1 MVVELFNTG
10 FYFHSAE
17 ETAERT
23 VEGLKGCVRLS
34 GRSCWR
40 CSKRAEEKRI
50 LCLPTSVTLAD
61 VGPMMLLQLTLLAP
75 LHLLWVAGSEGQPCE
90 WYLEGKRNG
99 TITSPNFPSAHK
111 TPLECI
117 WTIRNPKPGRNYIY
131 VYLLQNYLSCQS
143 SALTYLEYQSV
154 SNLTDSYIYSSN
166 FNSRNDCGGSLHVI
180 RSSKAF
186 LQVKL
191 TSMLTR
197 LSSTSSG
204 LFGFNATYTTMPTD
218 NQPMPI
224 CSQSCSEAGFCRS
237 LQDYSGFYCECFEG
251 FSGRHCQYNDI
262 CDYRRRLNPCLNNG
276 TCTVVKYGA
285 QTSVVCACQR
295 GYLGERCETIITCPV
310 LQDPPDGKVSPPPC
324 RDSRS
329 RVGDT
334 CYFTCDNTYVQSG
347 PSFKTCLS
355 DGDWTQEKEFT
366 ACRDVTPPYF
376 GDTCPGDMNLRNE
389 KCENKVLLNFTVP
402 TAVDNSGYVKVD
414 GPETKPPIYLAGG
427 QYTWIYTASDDA
439 KNEARCQIAIG
450 VQVVKCPTIKVPHNV
465 EVTGKSC
472 GSLYGSEVQFVC
484 KEGFKLMGSGIRTC
498 GPNGEWEGGDVQ
510 CIAQLG
516 DGTVRLH
523 KRPGKPRDLHI
534 VEKGPR
540 MVKLSWLPPAASK
553 GARRTKL
560 AYRVQFRSERL
571 RITWTDLFKEL
582 LISGTRITLPLSP
595 WVDYTFRVIAA
606 DRSGD
611 SEPSEPSEL
620 YDTPP
625 APPGQIPERIKVA
638 GLSAT
643 SFRVS
648 WRTLPLV
655 DHNGPDLRYLVSWR
669 LQNETCWKL
678 NLWKTAT
685 VGGSMSSY
693 VVRNVTSG
701 LLYEVTVQAANSK
714 GQGPVSAPRH
724 GQSLPALKRAPVL
737 ITPKREFNASISST
751 VELTC
756 DAVGAVRSRRLWFN
770 EARIVPTKLIQGT
783 GSLLLDKVHFK
794 DEGCYKCYAENDRGS
809 TEGCRCLRV
818 YGSRNITTTQT
829 SITQPLRAPYTP
841 FKLELSDKRATSV
854 ILSWTPW
861 PSDHR
866 PSEHFIVQYETT
878 FEPSKWREMIG
889 FVPGNATKSLLELSP
904 FVNYRF
910 RVIAVN
916 WVGRSDPSDISE
928 SYHTPPSAPEVFPKE
943 IQAQGIYNRDLI
955 VRWEPLG
962 WYERNGPGVQYKIF
976 WRILYCNAELL
987 GDWESS
993 IVQGE
998 EKSSYV
1004 ILNLIRDLPY
1014 QVQLQVLNNQGAGPI
1029 SYPPVLGHAGDQ
1041 GHVLLAGR
1049 PGTRPPCAT
1058 FEATLPPRITSDSDG
1073 SLTPGENVPWMS
1085 SASTFPDLK
1094 YAYPTDPS
1102 ITDVSAR
1109 GVLDQSNN
1117 SVFTPTSLVWVDT
1130 VTHGVGFDIVNFFE
1144 DYSGIVGTR
1153 LLITCIARGPRR
1165 MHFKWFKGEYRIMA
1179 SDWTRISVSPKVIR
1193 NDGDLESVLEINP
1206 TTPLDRGTYR
1216 CAVSDQGVERS
1227 CSLNITVLTKPSVQL
1242 DPVTATVLVSSPV
1255 KLTCTVRSPGGVEP
1269 QVKWFIG
1276 KDRVTDLRAISNLG
1290 NGMYRLTVLGTVE
1303 GTKYTCMA
1311 SNAAGTTIAESIVTV
1326 VRKDAHDVCGQETFQ
1341 NVEWGMTQAGGVYY
1355 QLCPG
1360 GSTGYATRQCLLND
1374 MDFTPYWLEPN
1385 FVQCTTYDFEAL
1397 LSNTRMLTSGI
1408 EVTSVEK
1415 IAETLNSITTPNLYG
1430 GNLRL
1435 ASDIIQEMI
1444 LYKEKTRRKMSKRE
1458 LEDVLWS
1465 ASNVLSLYNKEE
1477 WMNLQEGSSGSSW
1490 ILGNLT
1496 RYSRLV
1502 TFELEEGGKPLST
1515 STDNLVMEVGKVA
1528 VKGLDVIEFPA
1539 TPKARTWV
1547 GTDRIEVPG
1556 KALRNSYEESQVVGV
1571 SSFLYRTIKDL
1582 LPGND
1587 FLLRDSKI
1595 INTRVISLSLFP
1607 PPPGEL
1613 DPPVRVELAHENASF
1628 VDPECVSWDFG
1639 IQLPNRTTKGGWST
1653 EGCAVLLSNDSHT
1666 VCQCKHLTDFAVL
1679 VTPFVP
1685 KMDAPSANE
1694 ISFIVAIGCGI
1705 AMLEIA
1711 SVILVYI
1718 LLWRCIRCDR
1728 SVIVLNLSLSLLN
1741 ANGVFLGGIPQK
1753 WNKTICTA
1761 VAAMLHYFFLAAFC
1775 WMLAEGWHMYSSL
1788 VRTNGKLSK
1797 AKLYIALG
1805 WLLPAAV
1812 VGVSLGITKTNGYG
1826 NDKHC
1831 WITLDS
1837 QLPLALA
1844 APACAVVAANLV
1856 ILLLVVKAM
1865 LNSMAKKVDKD
1876 RTRTALW
1883 SSCVILPLLGA
1894 TVVLAVFAV
1903 NRSAV
1908 LFQYLFAMCNTLLG
1922 LFMLLFYCVGNKQ
1935 VLDIVK
1941 SRMCAA
1947 EETDPPS
1954 DPDVAISAQNP
1965 TAKKVDANGR
1975 PITYTAA
1982 VHVDGPMTVVEKI
1995 DHVTHEE
2002 HEMEMIDVVVTSEQE
2017 RRAQAEA
2024 LLRRQGHSRTLE
2036 RDPRYGPCPKPRQA
2050 AEQRPVS
2057 LEVPIHTMP
2066 RNPRHDGSSPR
2077 MMTTFKPD
2085 DMEQYHTA
2093 STLRVQLDPRPTKP
2107 QPGAIRVLP
2116 GHGPS
2121 VAQGKHLD
2129 YEPVKHSSCEEL
2141 DRTDKYK
2148 ADHVVM
2154 NTNASPSPHIVEG
2167 QTLSRA
2173 AFRSLKRS
2181 LSNPKWKQQGPGQPE
2196 GPSDREATPS
2206 SIEMTEFYKS
2216 YSDI

>member
-1 MVVELFNTG
+1 
-10 FYFHSAE
+10 
-17 ETAERT
+17 
-23 VEGLKGCVRLS
+23 
-34 GRSCWR
+34 
-40 CSKRAEEKRI
+40 
-50 LCLPTSVTLAD
+50 
-61 VGPMMLLQLTLLAP
+61 
-75 LHLLWVAGSEGQPCE
+75 
-90 WYLEGKRNG
+90 
-99 TITSPNFPSAHK
+99 
-111 TPLECI
+111 
-117 WTIRNPKPGRNYIY
+117 
-131 VYLLQNYLSCQS
+131 
-143 SALTYLEYQSV
+143 
-154 SNLTDSYIYSSN
+154 
-166 FNSRNDCGGSLHVI
+166 
-180 RSSKAF
+180 
-186 LQVKL
+186 
-191 TSMLTR
+191 
-197 LSSTSSG
+197 
-204 LFGFNATYTTMPTD
+204 
-218 NQPMPI
+218 
-224 CSQSCSEAGFCRS
+224 
-237 LQDYSGFYCECFEG
+237 
-251 FSGRHCQYNDI
+251 
-262 CDYRRRLNPCLNNG
+262 
-276 TCTVVKYGA
+276 
-285 QTSVVCACQR
+285 
-295 GYLGERCETIITCPV
+295 
-310 LQDPPDGKVSPPPC
+310 
-324 RDSRS
+324 
-329 RVGDT
+329 
-334 CYFTCDNTYVQSG
+334 
-347 PSFKTCLS
+347 
-355 DGDWTQEKEFT
+355 
-366 ACRDVTPPYF
+366 
-376 GDTCPGDMNLRNE
+376 
-389 KCENKVLLNFTVP
+389 
-402 TAVDNSGYVKVD
+402 
-414 GPETKPPIYLAGG
+414 
-427 QYTWIYTASDDA
+427 
-439 KNEARCQIAIG
+439 
-450 VQVVKCPTIKVPHNV
+450 VKCPTIKVPHNV

-510 CIAQLG
+510 CIEFAKTFTSNTTGYPHMSDGDTSVMPGRLFFLRTDLHVEAQLG
-516 DGTVRLH
+516 DGTGRLH

-553 GARRTKL
+553 GAKRTKL

-737 ITPKREFNASISST
+737 ITPRREYNASISST

-756 DAVGAVRSRRLWFN
+756 DAVGAVSVRALATFH
-770 EARIVPTKLIQGT
+770 IQSHG
-783 GSLLLDKVHFK
+783 GLPSLLSPRRSAHMLSVDKTFQGVWNCS
-794 DEGCYKCYAENDRGS
+794 G
-809 TEGCRCLRV
+809 
-818 YGSRNITTTQT
+818 
-829 SITQPLRAPYTP
+829 APYTP

-1094 YAYPTDPS
+1094 Y
-1102 ITDVSAR
+1102 
-1109 GVLDQSNN
+1109 
-1117 SVFTPTSLVWVDT
+1117 
-1130 VTHGVGFDIVNFFE
+1130 GFDIVNFFE

-1515 STDNLVMEVGKVA
+1515 STDNL
-1528 VKGLDVIEFPA
+1528 
-1539 TPKARTWV
+1539 
-1547 GTDRIEVPG
+1547 GTYGMLPSREPG
-1556 KALRNSYEESQVVGV
+1556 VW
-1571 SSFLYRTIKDL
+1571 T
-1582 LPGND
+1582 
-1587 FLLRDSKI
+1587 
-1595 INTRVISLSLFP
+1595 
-1607 PPPGEL
+1607 
-1613 DPPVRVELAHENASF
+1613 
-1628 VDPECVSWDFG
+1628 
-1639 IQLPNRTTKGGWST
+1639 
-1653 EGCAVLLSNDSHT
+1653 
-1666 VCQCKHLTDFAVL
+1666 
-1679 VTPFVP
+1679 
-1685 KMDAPSANE
+1685 
-1694 ISFIVAIGCGI
+1694 
-1705 AMLEIA
+1705 
-1711 SVILVYI
+1711 
-1718 LLWRCIRCDR
+1718 
-1728 SVIVLNLSLSLLN
+1728 
-1741 ANGVFLGGIPQK
+1741 
-1753 WNKTICTA
+1753 
-1761 VAAMLHYFFLAAFC
+1761 
-1775 WMLAEGWHMYSSL
+1775 
-1788 VRTNGKLSK
+1788 
-1797 AKLYIALG
+1797 
-1805 WLLPAAV
+1805 
-1812 VGVSLGITKTNGYG
+1812 
-1826 NDKHC
+1826 
-1831 WITLDS
+1831 
-1837 QLPLALA
+1837 
-1844 APACAVVAANLV
+1844 
-1856 ILLLVVKAM
+1856 
-1865 LNSMAKKVDKD
+1865 
-1876 RTRTALW
+1876 
-1883 SSCVILPLLGA
+1883 
-1894 TVVLAVFAV
+1894 
-1903 NRSAV
+1903 
-1908 LFQYLFAMCNTLLG
+1908 
-1922 LFMLLFYCVGNKQ
+1922 
-1935 VLDIVK
+1935 
-1941 SRMCAA
+1941 
-1947 EETDPPS
+1947 
-1954 DPDVAISAQNP
+1954 
-1965 TAKKVDANGR
+1965 
-1975 PITYTAA
+1975 
-1982 VHVDGPMTVVEKI
+1982 
-1995 DHVTHEE
+1995 
-2002 HEMEMIDVVVTSEQE
+2002 
-2017 RRAQAEA
+2017 
-2024 LLRRQGHSRTLE
+2024 
-2036 RDPRYGPCPKPRQA
+2036 
-2050 AEQRPVS
+2050 
-2057 LEVPIHTMP
+2057 
-2066 RNPRHDGSSPR
+2066 
-2077 MMTTFKPD
+2077 
-2085 DMEQYHTA
+2085 
-2093 STLRVQLDPRPTKP
+2093 
-2107 QPGAIRVLP
+2107 
-2116 GHGPS
+2116 
-2121 VAQGKHLD
+2121 
-2129 YEPVKHSSCEEL
+2129 
-2141 DRTDKYK
+2141 
-2148 ADHVVM
+2148 
-2154 NTNASPSPHIVEG
+2154 
-2167 QTLSRA
+2167 
-2173 AFRSLKRS
+2173 
-2181 LSNPKWKQQGPGQPE
+2181 
-2196 GPSDREATPS
+2196 
-2206 SIEMTEFYKS
+2206 
-2216 YSDI
+2216 

>member
-1 MVVELFNTG
+1 MAASLMCN
-10 FYFHSAE
+10 
-17 ETAERT
+17 
-23 VEGLKGCVRLS
+23 
-34 GRSCWR
+34 
-40 CSKRAEEKRI
+40 
-50 LCLPTSVTLAD
+50 VTL
-61 VGPMMLLQLTLLAP
+61 
-75 LHLLWVAGSEGQPCE
+75 
-90 WYLEGKRNG
+90 
-99 TITSPNFPSAHK
+99 
-111 TPLECI
+111 
-117 WTIRNPKPGRNYIY
+117 
-131 VYLLQNYLSCQS
+131 
-143 SALTYLEYQSV
+143 
-154 SNLTDSYIYSSN
+154 
-166 FNSRNDCGGSLHVI
+166 
-180 RSSKAF
+180 
-186 LQVKL
+186 
-191 TSMLTR
+191 
-197 LSSTSSG
+197 
-204 LFGFNATYTTMPTD
+204 
-218 NQPMPI
+218 
-224 CSQSCSEAGFCRS
+224 
-237 LQDYSGFYCECFEG
+237 
-251 FSGRHCQYNDI
+251 
-262 CDYRRRLNPCLNNG
+262 
-276 TCTVVKYGA
+276 CTV
-285 QTSVVCACQR
+285 
-295 GYLGERCETIITCPV
+295 ITCPV
-310 LQDPPDGKVSPPPC
+310 LQEPPNGKVSPPPC
-324 RDSRS
+324 RESRS
-329 RVGDT
+329 RVGET

-355 DGDWTQEKEFT
+355 DGYWTQEKEST
-366 ACRDVTPPYF
+366 VCRDVTPPYF
-376 GDTCPGDMNLRNE
+376 GDTCPGDMNLKNE
-389 KCENKVLLNFTVP
+389 RCENKVLLNFTVP

-427 QYTWIYTASDDA
+427 QYTWIYTASDA
-439 KNEARCQIAIG
+439 SSNEARCQIAIG
-450 VQVVKCPTIKVPHNV
+450 VQVVKCPTIKVPHNG
-465 EVTGKSC
+465 EVTSKSC

-498 GPNGEWEGGDVQ
+498 GPTGEWEGGDVQ
-510 CIAQLG
+510 CIG
-516 DGTVRLH
+516 
-523 KRPGKPRDLHI
+523 
-534 VEKGPR
+534 
-540 MVKLSWLPPAASK
+540 
-553 GARRTKL
+553 
-560 AYRVQFRSERL
+560 
-571 RITWTDLFKEL
+571 
-582 LISGTRITLPLSP
+582 
-595 WVDYTFRVIAA
+595 
-606 DRSGD
+606 
-611 SEPSEPSEL
+611 
-620 YDTPP
+620 
-625 APPGQIPERIKVA
+625 
-638 GLSAT
+638 
-643 SFRVS
+643 
-648 WRTLPLV
+648 
-655 DHNGPDLRYLVSWR
+655 
-669 LQNETCWKL
+669 
-678 NLWKTAT
+678 
-685 VGGSMSSY
+685 
-693 VVRNVTSG
+693 
-701 LLYEVTVQAANSK
+701 
-714 GQGPVSAPRH
+714 
-724 GQSLPALKRAPVL
+724 
-737 ITPKREFNASISST
+737 
-751 VELTC
+751 
-756 DAVGAVRSRRLWFN
+756 
-770 EARIVPTKLIQGT
+770 
-783 GSLLLDKVHFK
+783 
-794 DEGCYKCYAENDRGS
+794 
-809 TEGCRCLRV
+809 
-818 YGSRNITTTQT
+818 
-829 SITQPLRAPYTP
+829 APYTP
-841 FKLELSDKRATSV
+841 FKLELSDKRAASV

-866 PSEHFIVQYETT
+866 PSEHFIVQYQTT
-878 FEPSKWREMIG
+878 FEPSVWREMIG
-889 FVPGNATKSLLELSP
+889 FVPGNVTKSLLELSP

-916 WVGRSDPSDISE
+916 WVGRSDPSGASE
-928 SYHTPPSAPEVFPKE
+928 SYHTPPSAPEVFPKN

-955 VRWEPLG
+955 VRWDPLG

-976 WRILYCNAELL
+976 WRILYCNDELL

-993 IVQGE
+993 VVQGE

-1014 QVQLQVLNNQGAGPI
+1014 QVQVQVLNNQGAGPI
-1029 SYPPVLGHAGDQ
+1029 SYPPVIGHAGDQ
-1041 GHVLLAGR
+1041 AGR
-1049 PGTRPPCAT
+1049 PGTRAPCAT
-1058 FEATLPPRITSDSDG
+1058 FEATLPPRITSGTDG
-1073 SLTPGENVPWMS
+1073 SLKTGENIPWMS

-1094 YAYPTDPS
+1094 Y
-1102 ITDVSAR
+1102 
-1109 GVLDQSNN
+1109 
-1117 SVFTPTSLVWVDT
+1117 
-1130 VTHGVGFDIVNFFE
+1130 GFDIVNFFE
-1144 DYSGIVGTR
+1144 DYSGIVETR

-1165 MHFKWFKGEYRIMA
+1165 MRFKWFKGEYRIMA

-1216 CAVSDQGVERS
+1216 CAVSDKGVERS

-1255 KLTCTVRSPGGVEP
+1255 KLTCTVRSPGGVDP

-1276 KDRVTDLRAISNLG
+1276 KDRVTDLRAIENLG
-1290 NGMYRLTVLGTVE
+1290 SGMYRLTVLGTVE
-1303 GTKYTCMA
+1303 GKKYTCMA

-1360 GSTGYATRQCLLND
+1360 GSTGYATRQCLINE
-1374 MDFTPYWLEPN
+1374 MDFTPYWMEPN
-1385 FVQCTTYDFEAL
+1385 FVQCTTFDFEAL

-1444 LYKEKTRRKMSKRE
+1444 LYKEKTKRAMSRRE

-1490 ILGNLT
+1490 VLGNLT

-1502 TFELEEGGKPLST
+1502 TFELAEGQRLST

-1607 PPPGEL
+1607 PPPGQL

-1639 IQLPNRTTKGGWST
+1639 IQLPNRTTRGGWST
-1653 EGCAVLLSNDSHT
+1653 EGCAVLLSNESHT

-1685 KMDAPSANE
+1685 KMDSPSANE

-1883 SSCVILPLLGA
+1883 SSCVILPLLAA

-1922 LFMLLFYCVGNKQ
+1922 LFMLLFYCIGNKQ

-1941 SRMCAA
+1941 SRMCAS

-1965 TAKKVDANGR
+1965 SAKKIDANGR

-2066 RNPRHDGSSPR
+2066 RNPRGHDGGSTR

-2093 STLRVQLDPRPTKP
+2093 STLRVQLDPRPPTKP

-2116 GHGPS
+2116 GHGPG

-2154 NTNASPSPHIVEG
+2154 NTNASPSPHIV
-2167 QTLSRA
+2167 RA
-2173 AFRSLKRS
+2173 QAR
-2181 LSNPKWKQQGPGQPE
+2181 
-2196 GPSDREATPS
+2196 
-2206 SIEMTEFYKS
+2206 
-2216 YSDI
+2216 YSDLDFQVIFVVPVFVYNRFIPPQ

>member
-1 MVVELFNTG
+1 
-10 FYFHSAE
+10 
-17 ETAERT
+17 
-23 VEGLKGCVRLS
+23 
-34 GRSCWR
+34 
-40 CSKRAEEKRI
+40 
-50 LCLPTSVTLAD
+50 
-61 VGPMMLLQLTLLAP
+61 MMLLQLTLLAP
-75 LHLLWVAGSEGQPCE
+75 LHLLLVAGSKGQPLPPCGG
-90 WYLEGKRNG
+90 YLEGSRNG

-117 WTIRNPKPGRNYIY
+117 WTIRNPKPGRHYIY

-166 FNSRNDCGGSLHVI
+166 FNSRNDCGGSLHRI

-204 LFGFNATYTTMPTD
+204 LYGFNATYTTIPTD

-295 GYLGERCETIITCPV
+295 GYLGERCEKIITCPL
-310 LQDPPDGKVSPPPC
+310 LQDPPNGKVSPPPC

-329 RVGDT
+329 RVGET

-355 DGDWTQEKEFT
+355 DGYWTQEKEST
-366 ACRDVTPPYF
+366 VCRDVTPPYF
-376 GDTCPGDMNLRNE
+376 GDTCPGDMNLKNKR
-389 KCENKVLLNFTVP
+389 CENKVLLNFTVP

-427 QYTWIYTASDDA
+427 QYTWIYTASDA
-439 KNEARCQIAIG
+439 SNNEARCQIAIG
-450 VQVVKCPTIKVPHNV
+450 VQVVKCPTIKVPHNG
-465 EVTGKSC
+465 EVTSKSC

-484 KEGFKLMGSGIRTC
+484 KEGFKLMGTGIRTC

-510 CIAQLG
+510 CIG
-516 DGTVRLH
+516 
-523 KRPGKPRDLHI
+523 
-534 VEKGPR
+534 
-540 MVKLSWLPPAASK
+540 
-553 GARRTKL
+553 
-560 AYRVQFRSERL
+560 
-571 RITWTDLFKEL
+571 
-582 LISGTRITLPLSP
+582 
-595 WVDYTFRVIAA
+595 
-606 DRSGD
+606 
-611 SEPSEPSEL
+611 
-620 YDTPP
+620 
-625 APPGQIPERIKVA
+625 
-638 GLSAT
+638 
-643 SFRVS
+643 
-648 WRTLPLV
+648 
-655 DHNGPDLRYLVSWR
+655 
-669 LQNETCWKL
+669 
-678 NLWKTAT
+678 
-685 VGGSMSSY
+685 
-693 VVRNVTSG
+693 
-701 LLYEVTVQAANSK
+701 
-714 GQGPVSAPRH
+714 
-724 GQSLPALKRAPVL
+724 
-737 ITPKREFNASISST
+737 
-751 VELTC
+751 
-756 DAVGAVRSRRLWFN
+756 
-770 EARIVPTKLIQGT
+770 
-783 GSLLLDKVHFK
+783 
-794 DEGCYKCYAENDRGS
+794 
-809 TEGCRCLRV
+809 
-818 YGSRNITTTQT
+818 
-829 SITQPLRAPYTP
+829 APYTP

-866 PSEHFIVQYETT
+866 PSEHFIVQYQTT
-878 FEPSKWREMIG
+878 FEPSIWREMIG

-916 WVGRSDPSDISE
+916 WVGRSDPSGASE
-928 SYHTPPSAPEVFPKE
+928 SYHTPPSAPEVFPKN
-943 IQAQGIYNRDLI
+943 IQAQGIYTRDLD
-955 VRWEPLG
+955 VRWDPLG

-976 WRILYCNAELL
+976 WRILYCNDDLL
-987 GDWESS
+987 ADWESS
-993 IVQGE
+993 VVQGE
-998 EKSSYV
+998 EKSSYI

-1014 QVQLQVLNNQGAGPI
+1014 QVQVQVLNNQGAGPI
-1029 SYPPVLGHAGDQ
+1029 SYPPVIGHAGGE

-1049 PGTRPPCAT
+1049 PGTRAPCAT
-1058 FEATLPPRITSDSDG
+1058 FEATLPTRITSDTDG
-1073 SLTPGENVPWMS
+1073 YLKPGDNAPWMA

-1094 YAYPTDPS
+1094 YAYPTDP
-1102 ITDVSAR
+1102 
-1109 GVLDQSNN
+1109 G
-1117 SVFTPTSLVWVDT
+1117 FTEVPNGSQLSPTSVIWTNT
-1130 VTHGVGFDIVNFFE
+1130 VTHGIGFDIVNFFE

-1165 MHFKWFKGEYRIMA
+1165 MRFKWFKGEYKITA

-1206 TTPLDRGTYR
+1206 TSPLDRGTYR
-1216 CAVSDQGVERS
+1216 CAVSDKGVERS
-1227 CSLNITVLTKPSVQL
+1227 CSLNITVLTKPSAQL

-1276 KDRVTDLRAISNLG
+1276 KDRVTDLSAYPNLG

-1311 SNAAGTTIAESIVTV
+1311 SNAAGTTVAESIVTV

-1341 NVEWGMTQAGGVYY
+1341 NVEWGMTLAGGVYY

-1360 GSTGYATRQCLLND
+1360 GSTGYATRQCLLNEL
-1374 MDFTPYWLEPN
+1374 DFTPYWLEPN

-1444 LYKEKTRRKMSKRE
+1444 LYKEKTGREMSRRE

-1490 ILGNLT
+1490 VLGNLT

-1502 TFELEEGGKPLST
+1502 TFQLAEGQRLST

-1556 KALRNSYEESQVVGV
+1556 KALRNLYEESQVVGV

-1587 FLLRDSKI
+1587 FLLSDSKI

-1607 PPPGEL
+1607 PPPGQL

-1639 IQLPNRTTKGGWST
+1639 IQLPNRTTRGGWST

-1718 LLWRCIRCDR
+1718 LLWRKCIRCDR

-1883 SSCVILPLLGA
+1883 SSCVILPLLAA

-1941 SRMCAA
+1941 SRMCAT

-2066 RNPRHDGSSPR
+2066 RNPRGHDGGSPR

-2093 STLRVQLDPRPTKP
+2093 STLRVQLDPRPPTKP

-2154 NTNASPSPHIVEG
+2154 NTNASPSPHIVRAQARYSDLDFQKIMHTRERHMDMLQNIHDSPSASQQTEEG

-2181 LSNPKWKQQGPGQPE
+2181 LSNPKWKQQGQPE

>member
-1 MVVELFNTG
+1 
-10 FYFHSAE
+10 
-17 ETAERT
+17 
-23 VEGLKGCVRLS
+23 
-34 GRSCWR
+34 
-40 CSKRAEEKRI
+40 
-50 LCLPTSVTLAD
+50 
-61 VGPMMLLQLTLLAP
+61 MMLLQLTLLAP
-75 LHLLWVAGSEGQPCE
+75 LHLLWVAGSAGQPLPPCGG
-90 WYLEGKRNG
+90 YLEGSRNG

-117 WTIRNPKPGRNYIY
+117 WTIRNPKPGRHYIY

-166 FNSRNDCGGSLHVI
+166 FNSRNDCGGSLHRI

-295 GYLGERCETIITCPV
+295 GYLGERCEKIITCPV
-310 LQDPPDGKVSPPPC
+310 LQEPPNGKVSPPPC
-324 RDSRS
+324 RESRS
-329 RVGDT
+329 RVGET

-355 DGDWTQEKEFT
+355 DGYWTQEKEST
-366 ACRDVTPPYF
+366 VCRDVTPPYF
-376 GDTCPGDMNLRNE
+376 GDTCPGDMNLKNE
-389 KCENKVLLNFTVP
+389 RCENKVLLNFTVP

-427 QYTWIYTASDDA
+427 QYTWIYTASDA
-439 KNEARCQIAIG
+439 SSNEARCQIAIG
-450 VQVVKCPTIKVPHNV
+450 VQVVKCPTIKVPHNG
-465 EVTGKSC
+465 EVTSKSC

-498 GPNGEWEGGDVQ
+498 GPTGEWEGGDVQ
-510 CIAQLG
+510 CIG
-516 DGTVRLH
+516 
-523 KRPGKPRDLHI
+523 
-534 VEKGPR
+534 
-540 MVKLSWLPPAASK
+540 
-553 GARRTKL
+553 
-560 AYRVQFRSERL
+560 
-571 RITWTDLFKEL
+571 
-582 LISGTRITLPLSP
+582 
-595 WVDYTFRVIAA
+595 
-606 DRSGD
+606 
-611 SEPSEPSEL
+611 
-620 YDTPP
+620 
-625 APPGQIPERIKVA
+625 
-638 GLSAT
+638 
-643 SFRVS
+643 
-648 WRTLPLV
+648 
-655 DHNGPDLRYLVSWR
+655 
-669 LQNETCWKL
+669 
-678 NLWKTAT
+678 
-685 VGGSMSSY
+685 
-693 VVRNVTSG
+693 
-701 LLYEVTVQAANSK
+701 
-714 GQGPVSAPRH
+714 
-724 GQSLPALKRAPVL
+724 
-737 ITPKREFNASISST
+737 
-751 VELTC
+751 
-756 DAVGAVRSRRLWFN
+756 
-770 EARIVPTKLIQGT
+770 
-783 GSLLLDKVHFK
+783 
-794 DEGCYKCYAENDRGS
+794 
-809 TEGCRCLRV
+809 
-818 YGSRNITTTQT
+818 
-829 SITQPLRAPYTP
+829 APYTP
-841 FKLELSDKRATSV
+841 FKLELSDKRAASV

-866 PSEHFIVQYETT
+866 PSEHFIVQYQTT
-878 FEPSKWREMIG
+878 FEPSVWREMIG
-889 FVPGNATKSLLELSP
+889 FVPGNVTKSLLELSP

-916 WVGRSDPSDISE
+916 WVGRSDPSGASE
-928 SYHTPPSAPEVFPKE
+928 SYHTPPSAPEVFPKN

-955 VRWEPLG
+955 VRWDPLG

-976 WRILYCNAELL
+976 WRILYCNDELL

-993 IVQGE
+993 VVQGE

-1014 QVQLQVLNNQGAGPI
+1014 QVQVQVLNNQGAGPI
-1029 SYPPVLGHAGDQ
+1029 SYPPVIGHAGDQ

-1049 PGTRPPCAT
+1049 PGTRAPCAT
-1058 FEATLPPRITSDSDG
+1058 FEATLPPRITSGTDG
-1073 SLTPGENVPWMS
+1073 SLKTGENIPWMS

-1094 YAYPTDPS
+1094 Y
-1102 ITDVSAR
+1102 
-1109 GVLDQSNN
+1109 
-1117 SVFTPTSLVWVDT
+1117 
-1130 VTHGVGFDIVNFFE
+1130 GFDIVNFFE
-1144 DYSGIVGTR
+1144 DYSGIVETR

-1165 MHFKWFKGEYRIMA
+1165 MRFKWFKGEYRIMA

-1216 CAVSDQGVERS
+1216 CAVSDKGVERS

-1255 KLTCTVRSPGGVEP
+1255 KLTCTVRSPGGVDP

-1276 KDRVTDLRAISNLG
+1276 KDRVTDLRAIENLG
-1290 NGMYRLTVLGTVE
+1290 SGMYRLTVLGTVE
-1303 GTKYTCMA
+1303 GKKYTCMA

-1360 GSTGYATRQCLLND
+1360 GSTGYATRQCLINE
-1374 MDFTPYWLEPN
+1374 MDFTPYWMEPN
-1385 FVQCTTYDFEAL
+1385 FVQCTTFDFEAL

-1444 LYKEKTRRKMSKRE
+1444 LYKEKTKRAMSRRE

-1490 ILGNLT
+1490 VLGNLT

-1502 TFELEEGGKPLST
+1502 TFELAEGQRLST

-1607 PPPGEL
+1607 PPPGQL

-1639 IQLPNRTTKGGWST
+1639 IQLPNRTTRGGWST
-1653 EGCAVLLSNDSHT
+1653 EGCAVLLSNESHT

-1685 KMDAPSANE
+1685 KMDSPSANE

-1883 SSCVILPLLGA
+1883 SSCVILPLLAA

-1922 LFMLLFYCVGNKQ
+1922 LFMLLFYCIGNKQ

-1941 SRMCAA
+1941 SRMCAS

-1965 TAKKVDANGR
+1965 SAKKIDANGR

-2066 RNPRHDGSSPR
+2066 RNPRGHDGGSTR

-2093 STLRVQLDPRPTKP
+2093 STLRVQLDPRPPTKP

-2116 GHGPS
+2116 GHGPG

-2154 NTNASPSPHIVEG
+2154 NTNASPSPHIVRAQARYSDLDFQEG

-2181 LSNPKWKQQGPGQPE
+2181 LSNPKWKQQGQPE
-2196 GPSDREATPS
+2196 GPSDHEATPS

>member
-1 MVVELFNTG
+1 
-10 FYFHSAE
+10 
-17 ETAERT
+17 
-23 VEGLKGCVRLS
+23 
-34 GRSCWR
+34 
-40 CSKRAEEKRI
+40 
-50 LCLPTSVTLAD
+50 
-61 VGPMMLLQLTLLAP
+61 MMLLQLTLLAP
-75 LHLLWVAGSEGQPCE
+75 LHLLWVAGSAGQPLPPCGG
-90 WYLEGKRNG
+90 YLEGSRNG

-117 WTIRNPKPGRNYIY
+117 WTIRNPKPGRHYIY

-166 FNSRNDCGGSLHVI
+166 FNSRNDCGGSLHRI

-295 GYLGERCETIITCPV
+295 GYLGERCEKIITCPV
-310 LQDPPDGKVSPPPC
+310 LQEPPNGKVSPPPC
-324 RDSRS
+324 RESRS
-329 RVGDT
+329 RVGET

-355 DGDWTQEKEFT
+355 DGYWTQEKEST
-366 ACRDVTPPYF
+366 VCRDVTPPYF
-376 GDTCPGDMNLRNE
+376 GDTCPGDMNLKNE
-389 KCENKVLLNFTVP
+389 RCENKVLLNFTVP

-427 QYTWIYTASDDA
+427 QYTWIYTASDA
-439 KNEARCQIAIG
+439 SSNEARCQIAIG
-450 VQVVKCPTIKVPHNV
+450 VQVVKCPTIKVPHNG
-465 EVTGKSC
+465 EVTSKSC

-498 GPNGEWEGGDVQ
+498 GPTGEWEGGDVQ
-510 CIAQLG
+510 CIG
-516 DGTVRLH
+516 
-523 KRPGKPRDLHI
+523 
-534 VEKGPR
+534 
-540 MVKLSWLPPAASK
+540 
-553 GARRTKL
+553 
-560 AYRVQFRSERL
+560 
-571 RITWTDLFKEL
+571 
-582 LISGTRITLPLSP
+582 
-595 WVDYTFRVIAA
+595 
-606 DRSGD
+606 
-611 SEPSEPSEL
+611 
-620 YDTPP
+620 
-625 APPGQIPERIKVA
+625 
-638 GLSAT
+638 
-643 SFRVS
+643 
-648 WRTLPLV
+648 
-655 DHNGPDLRYLVSWR
+655 
-669 LQNETCWKL
+669 
-678 NLWKTAT
+678 
-685 VGGSMSSY
+685 
-693 VVRNVTSG
+693 
-701 LLYEVTVQAANSK
+701 
-714 GQGPVSAPRH
+714 
-724 GQSLPALKRAPVL
+724 
-737 ITPKREFNASISST
+737 
-751 VELTC
+751 
-756 DAVGAVRSRRLWFN
+756 
-770 EARIVPTKLIQGT
+770 
-783 GSLLLDKVHFK
+783 
-794 DEGCYKCYAENDRGS
+794 
-809 TEGCRCLRV
+809 
-818 YGSRNITTTQT
+818 
-829 SITQPLRAPYTP
+829 APYTP
-841 FKLELSDKRATSV
+841 FKLELSDKRAASV

-866 PSEHFIVQYETT
+866 PSEHFIVQYQTT
-878 FEPSKWREMIG
+878 FEPSVWREMIG
-889 FVPGNATKSLLELSP
+889 FVPGNVTKSLLELSP

-916 WVGRSDPSDISE
+916 WVGRSDPSGASE
-928 SYHTPPSAPEVFPKE
+928 SYHTPPSAPEVFPKN

-955 VRWEPLG
+955 VRWDPLG

-976 WRILYCNAELL
+976 WRILYCNDELL

-993 IVQGE
+993 VVQGE

-1014 QVQLQVLNNQGAGPI
+1014 QVQVQVLNNQGAGPI
-1029 SYPPVLGHAGDQ
+1029 SYPPVIGHAGDQ
-1041 GHVLLAGR
+1041 AGR
-1049 PGTRPPCAT
+1049 PGTRAPCAT
-1058 FEATLPPRITSDSDG
+1058 FEATLPPRITSGTDG
-1073 SLTPGENVPWMS
+1073 SLKTGENIPWMS

-1094 YAYPTDPS
+1094 YVYPTDAGLTQLP
-1102 ITDVSAR
+1102 DR
-1109 GVLDQSNN
+1109 GVLDQSNDSLLSTT
-1117 SVFTPTSLVWVDT
+1117 SVIWTGA
-1130 VTHGVGFDIVNFFE
+1130 VTYGVGFDIVNFFE
-1144 DYSGIVGTR
+1144 DYSGIVETR

-1165 MHFKWFKGEYRIMA
+1165 MRFKWFKGEYRIMA

-1216 CAVSDQGVERS
+1216 CAVSDKGVERS

-1255 KLTCTVRSPGGVEP
+1255 KLTCTVRSPGGVDP

-1276 KDRVTDLRAISNLG
+1276 KDRVTDLRAIENLG
-1290 NGMYRLTVLGTVE
+1290 SGMYRLTVLGTVE
-1303 GTKYTCMA
+1303 GKKYTCMA

-1360 GSTGYATRQCLLND
+1360 GSTGYATRQCLINE
-1374 MDFTPYWLEPN
+1374 MDFTPYWMEPN
-1385 FVQCTTYDFEAL
+1385 FVQCTTFDFEAL

-1444 LYKEKTRRKMSKRE
+1444 LYKEKTKRAMSRRE

-1490 ILGNLT
+1490 VLGNLT

-1502 TFELEEGGKPLST
+1502 TFELAEGQRLST

-1607 PPPGEL
+1607 PPPGQL

-1639 IQLPNRTTKGGWST
+1639 IQLPNRTTRGGWST
-1653 EGCAVLLSNDSHT
+1653 EGCAVLLSNESHT

-1685 KMDAPSANE
+1685 KMDSPSANE

-1883 SSCVILPLLGA
+1883 SSCVILPLLAA

-1922 LFMLLFYCVGNKQ
+1922 LFMLLFYCIGNKQ

-1941 SRMCAA
+1941 SRMCAS

-1965 TAKKVDANGR
+1965 SAKKIDANGR

-2066 RNPRHDGSSPR
+2066 RNPRGHDGGSTR

-2093 STLRVQLDPRPTKP
+2093 STLRVQLDPRPPTKP

-2116 GHGPS
+2116 GHGPG

-2181 LSNPKWKQQGPGQPE
+2181 LSNPKWKQQGQPE
-2196 GPSDREATPS
+2196 GPSDHEATPS

>member
-1 MVVELFNTG
+1 
-10 FYFHSAE
+10 
-17 ETAERT
+17 
-23 VEGLKGCVRLS
+23 
-34 GRSCWR
+34 
-40 CSKRAEEKRI
+40 
-50 LCLPTSVTLAD
+50 
-61 VGPMMLLQLTLLAP
+61 MMLLQLTLLAP
-75 LHLLWVAGSEGQPCE
+75 LHLLLVAGSKGQPLPPCGG
-90 WYLEGKRNG
+90 YLEGSRNG

-117 WTIRNPKPGRNYIY
+117 WTIRNPKPGRHYIY

-166 FNSRNDCGGSLHVI
+166 FNSRNDCGGSLHRI

-204 LFGFNATYTTMPTD
+204 LYGFNATYTTIPTD

-295 GYLGERCETIITCPV
+295 GYLGERCEKIITCPL
-310 LQDPPDGKVSPPPC
+310 LQDPPNGKVSPPPC

-329 RVGDT
+329 RVGET

-355 DGDWTQEKEFT
+355 DGYWTQEKEST
-366 ACRDVTPPYF
+366 VCRDVTPPYF
-376 GDTCPGDMNLRNE
+376 GDTCPGDMNLKNKR
-389 KCENKVLLNFTVP
+389 CENKVLLNFTVP

-427 QYTWIYTASDDA
+427 QYTWIYTASDA
-439 KNEARCQIAIG
+439 SNNEARCQIAIG
-450 VQVVKCPTIKVPHNV
+450 VQVVKCPTIKVPHNG
-465 EVTGKSC
+465 EVTSKSC

-484 KEGFKLMGSGIRTC
+484 KEGFKLMGTGIRTC

-510 CIAQLG
+510 CIG
-516 DGTVRLH
+516 
-523 KRPGKPRDLHI
+523 
-534 VEKGPR
+534 
-540 MVKLSWLPPAASK
+540 
-553 GARRTKL
+553 
-560 AYRVQFRSERL
+560 
-571 RITWTDLFKEL
+571 
-582 LISGTRITLPLSP
+582 
-595 WVDYTFRVIAA
+595 
-606 DRSGD
+606 
-611 SEPSEPSEL
+611 
-620 YDTPP
+620 
-625 APPGQIPERIKVA
+625 
-638 GLSAT
+638 
-643 SFRVS
+643 
-648 WRTLPLV
+648 
-655 DHNGPDLRYLVSWR
+655 
-669 LQNETCWKL
+669 
-678 NLWKTAT
+678 
-685 VGGSMSSY
+685 
-693 VVRNVTSG
+693 
-701 LLYEVTVQAANSK
+701 
-714 GQGPVSAPRH
+714 
-724 GQSLPALKRAPVL
+724 
-737 ITPKREFNASISST
+737 
-751 VELTC
+751 
-756 DAVGAVRSRRLWFN
+756 
-770 EARIVPTKLIQGT
+770 
-783 GSLLLDKVHFK
+783 
-794 DEGCYKCYAENDRGS
+794 
-809 TEGCRCLRV
+809 
-818 YGSRNITTTQT
+818 
-829 SITQPLRAPYTP
+829 APYTP

-866 PSEHFIVQYETT
+866 PSEHFIVQYQTT
-878 FEPSKWREMIG
+878 FEPSIWREMIG

-916 WVGRSDPSDISE
+916 WVGRSDPSGASE
-928 SYHTPPSAPEVFPKE
+928 SYHTPPSAPEVFPKN
-943 IQAQGIYNRDLI
+943 IQAQGIYTRDLD
-955 VRWEPLG
+955 VRWDPLG

-976 WRILYCNAELL
+976 WRILYCNDDLL
-987 GDWESS
+987 ADWESS
-993 IVQGE
+993 VVQGE
-998 EKSSYV
+998 EKSSYI

-1014 QVQLQVLNNQGAGPI
+1014 QVQVQVLNNQGAGPI
-1029 SYPPVLGHAGDQ
+1029 SYPPVIGHAGGE

-1049 PGTRPPCAT
+1049 PGTRAPCAT
-1058 FEATLPPRITSDSDG
+1058 FEATLPTRITSDTDG
-1073 SLTPGENVPWMS
+1073 YLKPGDNAPWMA

-1094 YAYPTDPS
+1094 YAYPTDP
-1102 ITDVSAR
+1102 
-1109 GVLDQSNN
+1109 G
-1117 SVFTPTSLVWVDT
+1117 FTEVPNGSQLSPTSVIWTNT
-1130 VTHGVGFDIVNFFE
+1130 VTHGIGFDIVNFFE

-1165 MHFKWFKGEYRIMA
+1165 MRFKWFKGEYKITA

-1206 TTPLDRGTYR
+1206 TSPLDRGTYR
-1216 CAVSDQGVERS
+1216 CAVSDKGVERS
-1227 CSLNITVLTKPSVQL
+1227 CSLNITVLTKPSAQL

-1276 KDRVTDLRAISNLG
+1276 KDRVTDLSAYPNLG

-1311 SNAAGTTIAESIVTV
+1311 SNAAGTTVAESIVTV

-1341 NVEWGMTQAGGVYY
+1341 NVEWGMTLAGGVYY

-1360 GSTGYATRQCLLND
+1360 GSTGYATRQCLLNEL
-1374 MDFTPYWLEPN
+1374 DFTPYWLEPN

-1444 LYKEKTRRKMSKRE
+1444 LYKEKTGREMSRRE

-1490 ILGNLT
+1490 VLGNLT

-1502 TFELEEGGKPLST
+1502 TFQLAEGQRLST

-1556 KALRNSYEESQVVGV
+1556 KALRNLYEESQVVGV

-1587 FLLRDSKI
+1587 FLLSDSKI

-1607 PPPGEL
+1607 PPPGQL

-1639 IQLPNRTTKGGWST
+1639 IQLPNRTTRGGWST

-1718 LLWRCIRCDR
+1718 LLWRKCIRCDR

-1883 SSCVILPLLGA
+1883 SSCVILPLLAA

-1941 SRMCAA
+1941 SRMCAT

-2066 RNPRHDGSSPR
+2066 RNPRGHDGGSPR

-2093 STLRVQLDPRPTKP
+2093 STLRVQLDPRPPTKP

-2154 NTNASPSPHIVEG
+2154 NTNASPSPHIV
-2167 QTLSRA
+2167 RA
-2173 AFRSLKRS
+2173 QAR
-2181 LSNPKWKQQGPGQPE
+2181 
-2196 GPSDREATPS
+2196 
-2206 SIEMTEFYKS
+2206 
-2216 YSDI
+2216 YSDLDFQKIMHTRERHMDMLQNIHDSPSASQQTESW

>member
-1 MVVELFNTG
+1 
-10 FYFHSAE
+10 
-17 ETAERT
+17 
-23 VEGLKGCVRLS
+23 
-34 GRSCWR
+34 
-40 CSKRAEEKRI
+40 
-50 LCLPTSVTLAD
+50 
-61 VGPMMLLQLTLLAP
+61 MMLLQLTLLAP

-510 CIAQLG
+510 CIG
-516 DGTVRLH
+516 
-523 KRPGKPRDLHI
+523 
-534 VEKGPR
+534 
-540 MVKLSWLPPAASK
+540 
-553 GARRTKL
+553 
-560 AYRVQFRSERL
+560 
-571 RITWTDLFKEL
+571 
-582 LISGTRITLPLSP
+582 
-595 WVDYTFRVIAA
+595 
-606 DRSGD
+606 
-611 SEPSEPSEL
+611 
-620 YDTPP
+620 
-625 APPGQIPERIKVA
+625 
-638 GLSAT
+638 
-643 SFRVS
+643 
-648 WRTLPLV
+648 
-655 DHNGPDLRYLVSWR
+655 
-669 LQNETCWKL
+669 
-678 NLWKTAT
+678 
-685 VGGSMSSY
+685 
-693 VVRNVTSG
+693 
-701 LLYEVTVQAANSK
+701 
-714 GQGPVSAPRH
+714 
-724 GQSLPALKRAPVL
+724 
-737 ITPKREFNASISST
+737 
-751 VELTC
+751 
-756 DAVGAVRSRRLWFN
+756 
-770 EARIVPTKLIQGT
+770 
-783 GSLLLDKVHFK
+783 
-794 DEGCYKCYAENDRGS
+794 
-809 TEGCRCLRV
+809 
-818 YGSRNITTTQT
+818 
-829 SITQPLRAPYTP
+829 APYTP

-1094 YAYPTDPS
+1094 Y
-1102 ITDVSAR
+1102 
-1109 GVLDQSNN
+1109 
-1117 SVFTPTSLVWVDT
+1117 
-1130 VTHGVGFDIVNFFE
+1130 GFDIVNFFE

-1502 TFELEEGGKPLST
+1502 TFELEEGKPLST
-1515 STDNLVMEVGKVA
+1515 STDNL
-1528 VKGLDVIEFPA
+1528 
-1539 TPKARTWV
+1539 
-1547 GTDRIEVPG
+1547 GTYGMLPSRE
-1556 KALRNSYEESQVVGV
+1556 LGV
-1571 SSFLYRTIKDL
+1571 
-1582 LPGND
+1582 
-1587 FLLRDSKI
+1587 
-1595 INTRVISLSLFP
+1595 
-1607 PPPGEL
+1607 
-1613 DPPVRVELAHENASF
+1613 
-1628 VDPECVSWDFG
+1628 
-1639 IQLPNRTTKGGWST
+1639 
-1653 EGCAVLLSNDSHT
+1653 
-1666 VCQCKHLTDFAVL
+1666 
-1679 VTPFVP
+1679 
-1685 KMDAPSANE
+1685 
-1694 ISFIVAIGCGI
+1694 
-1705 AMLEIA
+1705 
-1711 SVILVYI
+1711 
-1718 LLWRCIRCDR
+1718 
-1728 SVIVLNLSLSLLN
+1728 
-1741 ANGVFLGGIPQK
+1741 
-1753 WNKTICTA
+1753 
-1761 VAAMLHYFFLAAFC
+1761 
-1775 WMLAEGWHMYSSL
+1775 
-1788 VRTNGKLSK
+1788 
-1797 AKLYIALG
+1797 
-1805 WLLPAAV
+1805 
-1812 VGVSLGITKTNGYG
+1812 
-1826 NDKHC
+1826 
-1831 WITLDS
+1831 
-1837 QLPLALA
+1837 
-1844 APACAVVAANLV
+1844 
-1856 ILLLVVKAM
+1856 
-1865 LNSMAKKVDKD
+1865 
-1876 RTRTALW
+1876 
-1883 SSCVILPLLGA
+1883 
-1894 TVVLAVFAV
+1894 
-1903 NRSAV
+1903 
-1908 LFQYLFAMCNTLLG
+1908 
-1922 LFMLLFYCVGNKQ
+1922 
-1935 VLDIVK
+1935 
-1941 SRMCAA
+1941 
-1947 EETDPPS
+1947 
-1954 DPDVAISAQNP
+1954 
-1965 TAKKVDANGR
+1965 
-1975 PITYTAA
+1975 
-1982 VHVDGPMTVVEKI
+1982 
-1995 DHVTHEE
+1995 
-2002 HEMEMIDVVVTSEQE
+2002 
-2017 RRAQAEA
+2017 
-2024 LLRRQGHSRTLE
+2024 
-2036 RDPRYGPCPKPRQA
+2036 
-2050 AEQRPVS
+2050 
-2057 LEVPIHTMP
+2057 
-2066 RNPRHDGSSPR
+2066 
-2077 MMTTFKPD
+2077 
-2085 DMEQYHTA
+2085 
-2093 STLRVQLDPRPTKP
+2093 
-2107 QPGAIRVLP
+2107 
-2116 GHGPS
+2116 
-2121 VAQGKHLD
+2121 
-2129 YEPVKHSSCEEL
+2129 
-2141 DRTDKYK
+2141 
-2148 ADHVVM
+2148 
-2154 NTNASPSPHIVEG
+2154 
-2167 QTLSRA
+2167 
-2173 AFRSLKRS
+2173 
-2181 LSNPKWKQQGPGQPE
+2181 
-2196 GPSDREATPS
+2196 
-2206 SIEMTEFYKS
+2206 
-2216 YSDI
+2216 

>member
-1 MVVELFNTG
+1 
-10 FYFHSAE
+10 
-17 ETAERT
+17 
-23 VEGLKGCVRLS
+23 
-34 GRSCWR
+34 
-40 CSKRAEEKRI
+40 
-50 LCLPTSVTLAD
+50 
-61 VGPMMLLQLTLLAP
+61 MMLLQLTLLAP
-75 LHLLWVAGSEGQPCE
+75 LHLLLVAGSKGQPLPPCGG
-90 WYLEGKRNG
+90 YLEGSRNG

-117 WTIRNPKPGRNYIY
+117 WTIRNPKPGRHYIY

-166 FNSRNDCGGSLHVI
+166 FNSRNDCGGSLHRI

-204 LFGFNATYTTMPTD
+204 LYGFNATYTTIPTD

-295 GYLGERCETIITCPV
+295 GYLGERCEKIITCPL
-310 LQDPPDGKVSPPPC
+310 LQDPPNGKVSPPPC

-329 RVGDT
+329 RVGET

-355 DGDWTQEKEFT
+355 DGYWTQEKEST
-366 ACRDVTPPYF
+366 VCRDVTPPYF
-376 GDTCPGDMNLRNE
+376 GDTCPGDMNLKNKR
-389 KCENKVLLNFTVP
+389 CENKVLLNFTVP

-427 QYTWIYTASDDA
+427 QYTWIYTASDA
-439 KNEARCQIAIG
+439 SNNEARCQIAIG
-450 VQVVKCPTIKVPHNV
+450 VQVVKCPTIKVPHNG
-465 EVTGKSC
+465 EVTSKSC

-484 KEGFKLMGSGIRTC
+484 KEGFKLMGTGIRTC

-510 CIAQLG
+510 CIG
-516 DGTVRLH
+516 
-523 KRPGKPRDLHI
+523 
-534 VEKGPR
+534 
-540 MVKLSWLPPAASK
+540 
-553 GARRTKL
+553 
-560 AYRVQFRSERL
+560 
-571 RITWTDLFKEL
+571 
-582 LISGTRITLPLSP
+582 
-595 WVDYTFRVIAA
+595 
-606 DRSGD
+606 
-611 SEPSEPSEL
+611 
-620 YDTPP
+620 
-625 APPGQIPERIKVA
+625 
-638 GLSAT
+638 
-643 SFRVS
+643 
-648 WRTLPLV
+648 
-655 DHNGPDLRYLVSWR
+655 
-669 LQNETCWKL
+669 
-678 NLWKTAT
+678 
-685 VGGSMSSY
+685 
-693 VVRNVTSG
+693 
-701 LLYEVTVQAANSK
+701 
-714 GQGPVSAPRH
+714 
-724 GQSLPALKRAPVL
+724 
-737 ITPKREFNASISST
+737 
-751 VELTC
+751 
-756 DAVGAVRSRRLWFN
+756 
-770 EARIVPTKLIQGT
+770 
-783 GSLLLDKVHFK
+783 
-794 DEGCYKCYAENDRGS
+794 
-809 TEGCRCLRV
+809 
-818 YGSRNITTTQT
+818 
-829 SITQPLRAPYTP
+829 APYTP

-866 PSEHFIVQYETT
+866 PSEHFIVQYQTT
-878 FEPSKWREMIG
+878 FEPSIWREMIG

-916 WVGRSDPSDISE
+916 WVGRSDPSGASE
-928 SYHTPPSAPEVFPKE
+928 SYHTPPSAPEVFPKN
-943 IQAQGIYNRDLI
+943 IQAQGIYTRDLD
-955 VRWEPLG
+955 VRWDPLG

-976 WRILYCNAELL
+976 WRILYCNDDLL
-987 GDWESS
+987 ADWESS
-993 IVQGE
+993 VVQGE
-998 EKSSYV
+998 EKSSYI

-1014 QVQLQVLNNQGAGPI
+1014 QVQVQVLNNQGAGPI
-1029 SYPPVLGHAGDQ
+1029 SYPPVIGHAGGE

-1049 PGTRPPCAT
+1049 PGTRAPCAT
-1058 FEATLPPRITSDSDG
+1058 FEATLPTRITSDTDG
-1073 SLTPGENVPWMS
+1073 YLKPGDNAPWMA

-1094 YAYPTDPS
+1094 YAYPTDP
-1102 ITDVSAR
+1102 
-1109 GVLDQSNN
+1109 G
-1117 SVFTPTSLVWVDT
+1117 FTEVPNGSQLSPTSVIWTNT
-1130 VTHGVGFDIVNFFE
+1130 VTHGIGFDIVNFFE

-1165 MHFKWFKGEYRIMA
+1165 MRFKWFKGEYKITA

-1206 TTPLDRGTYR
+1206 TSPLDRGTYR
-1216 CAVSDQGVERS
+1216 CAVSDKGVERS
-1227 CSLNITVLTKPSVQL
+1227 CSLNITVLTKPSAQL

-1276 KDRVTDLRAISNLG
+1276 KDRVTDLSAYPNLG

-1311 SNAAGTTIAESIVTV
+1311 SNAAGTTVAESIVTV

-1341 NVEWGMTQAGGVYY
+1341 NVEWGMTLAGGVYY

-1360 GSTGYATRQCLLND
+1360 GSTGYATRQCLLNEL
-1374 MDFTPYWLEPN
+1374 DFTPYWLEPN

-1444 LYKEKTRRKMSKRE
+1444 LYKEKTGREMSRRE

-1490 ILGNLT
+1490 VLGNLT

-1502 TFELEEGGKPLST
+1502 TFQLAEGQRLST

-1556 KALRNSYEESQVVGV
+1556 KALRNLYEESQVVGV

-1587 FLLRDSKI
+1587 FLLSDSKI

-1607 PPPGEL
+1607 PPPGQL

-1639 IQLPNRTTKGGWST
+1639 IQLPNRTTRGGWST

-1718 LLWRCIRCDR
+1718 LLWRKCIRCDR

-1883 SSCVILPLLGA
+1883 SSCVILPLLAA

-1941 SRMCAA
+1941 SRMCAT

-2066 RNPRHDGSSPR
+2066 RNPRGHDGGSPR

-2093 STLRVQLDPRPTKP
+2093 STLRVQLDPRPPTKP

-2154 NTNASPSPHIVEG
+2154 NTNASPSPHIVRAQARYSDLDFQEG

-2181 LSNPKWKQQGPGQPE
+2181 LSNPKWKQQGQPE

>member
-1 MVVELFNTG
+1 
-10 FYFHSAE
+10 
-17 ETAERT
+17 
-23 VEGLKGCVRLS
+23 
-34 GRSCWR
+34 
-40 CSKRAEEKRI
+40 
-50 LCLPTSVTLAD
+50 
-61 VGPMMLLQLTLLAP
+61 MMLLQLTLLAP
-75 LHLLWVAGSEGQPCE
+75 LHLLLVAGSKGQPLPPCGG
-90 WYLEGKRNG
+90 YLEGSRNG

-117 WTIRNPKPGRNYIY
+117 WTIRNPKPGRHYIY

-166 FNSRNDCGGSLHVI
+166 FNSRNDCGGSLHRI

-204 LFGFNATYTTMPTD
+204 LYGFNATYTTIPTD

-295 GYLGERCETIITCPV
+295 GYLGERCEKIITCPL
-310 LQDPPDGKVSPPPC
+310 LQDPPNGKVSPPPC

-329 RVGDT
+329 RVGET

-355 DGDWTQEKEFT
+355 DGYWTQEKEST
-366 ACRDVTPPYF
+366 VCRDVTPPYF
-376 GDTCPGDMNLRNE
+376 GDTCPGDMNLKNKR
-389 KCENKVLLNFTVP
+389 CENKVLLNFTVP

-427 QYTWIYTASDDA
+427 QYTWIYTASDA
-439 KNEARCQIAIG
+439 SNNEARCQIAIG
-450 VQVVKCPTIKVPHNV
+450 VQVVKCPTIKVPHNG
-465 EVTGKSC
+465 EVTSKSC

-484 KEGFKLMGSGIRTC
+484 KEGFKLMGTGIRTC

-510 CIAQLG
+510 CIG
-516 DGTVRLH
+516 
-523 KRPGKPRDLHI
+523 
-534 VEKGPR
+534 
-540 MVKLSWLPPAASK
+540 
-553 GARRTKL
+553 
-560 AYRVQFRSERL
+560 
-571 RITWTDLFKEL
+571 
-582 LISGTRITLPLSP
+582 
-595 WVDYTFRVIAA
+595 
-606 DRSGD
+606 
-611 SEPSEPSEL
+611 
-620 YDTPP
+620 
-625 APPGQIPERIKVA
+625 
-638 GLSAT
+638 
-643 SFRVS
+643 
-648 WRTLPLV
+648 
-655 DHNGPDLRYLVSWR
+655 
-669 LQNETCWKL
+669 
-678 NLWKTAT
+678 
-685 VGGSMSSY
+685 
-693 VVRNVTSG
+693 
-701 LLYEVTVQAANSK
+701 
-714 GQGPVSAPRH
+714 
-724 GQSLPALKRAPVL
+724 
-737 ITPKREFNASISST
+737 
-751 VELTC
+751 
-756 DAVGAVRSRRLWFN
+756 
-770 EARIVPTKLIQGT
+770 
-783 GSLLLDKVHFK
+783 
-794 DEGCYKCYAENDRGS
+794 
-809 TEGCRCLRV
+809 
-818 YGSRNITTTQT
+818 
-829 SITQPLRAPYTP
+829 APYTP

-866 PSEHFIVQYETT
+866 PSEHFIVQYQTT
-878 FEPSKWREMIG
+878 FEPSIWREMIG

-916 WVGRSDPSDISE
+916 WVGRSDPSGASE
-928 SYHTPPSAPEVFPKE
+928 SYHTPPSAPEVFPKN
-943 IQAQGIYNRDLI
+943 IQAQGIYTRDLD
-955 VRWEPLG
+955 VRWDPLG

-976 WRILYCNAELL
+976 WRILYCNDDLL
-987 GDWESS
+987 ADWESS
-993 IVQGE
+993 VVQGE
-998 EKSSYV
+998 EKSSYI

-1014 QVQLQVLNNQGAGPI
+1014 QVQVQVLNNQGAGPI
-1029 SYPPVLGHAGDQ
+1029 SYPPVIGHAGGE

-1049 PGTRPPCAT
+1049 PGTRAPCAT
-1058 FEATLPPRITSDSDG
+1058 FEATLPTRITSDTDG
-1073 SLTPGENVPWMS
+1073 YLKPGDNAPWMA

-1094 YAYPTDPS
+1094 Y
-1102 ITDVSAR
+1102 
-1109 GVLDQSNN
+1109 
-1117 SVFTPTSLVWVDT
+1117 
-1130 VTHGVGFDIVNFFE
+1130 GFDIVNFFE

-1165 MHFKWFKGEYRIMA
+1165 MRFKWFKGEYKITA

-1206 TTPLDRGTYR
+1206 TSPLDRGTYR
-1216 CAVSDQGVERS
+1216 CAVSDKGVERS
-1227 CSLNITVLTKPSVQL
+1227 CSLNITVLTKPSAQL

-1276 KDRVTDLRAISNLG
+1276 KDRVTDLSAYPNLG

-1311 SNAAGTTIAESIVTV
+1311 SNAAGTTVAESIVTV

-1341 NVEWGMTQAGGVYY
+1341 NVEWGMTLAGGVYY

-1360 GSTGYATRQCLLND
+1360 GSTGYATRQCLLNEL
-1374 MDFTPYWLEPN
+1374 DFTPYWLEPN

-1444 LYKEKTRRKMSKRE
+1444 LYKEKTGREMSRRE

-1490 ILGNLT
+1490 VLGNLT

-1502 TFELEEGGKPLST
+1502 TFQLAEGQRLST

-1556 KALRNSYEESQVVGV
+1556 KALRNLYEESQVVGV

-1587 FLLRDSKI
+1587 FLLSDSKI

-1607 PPPGEL
+1607 PPPGQL

-1639 IQLPNRTTKGGWST
+1639 IQLPNRTTRGGWST

-1718 LLWRCIRCDR
+1718 LLWRKCIRCDR

-1883 SSCVILPLLGA
+1883 SSCVILPLLAA

-1941 SRMCAA
+1941 SRMCAT

-2066 RNPRHDGSSPR
+2066 RNPRGHDGGSPR

-2093 STLRVQLDPRPTKP
+2093 STLRVQLDPRPPTKP

-2154 NTNASPSPHIVEG
+2154 NTNASPSPHIVRAQARYSDLDFQKIMHTRERHMDMLQNIHDSPSASQQTEVSRQWSVSSLPEFLLKEG

-2181 LSNPKWKQQGPGQPE
+2181 LSNPKWKQQGQPE

>member
-1 MVVELFNTG
+1 
-10 FYFHSAE
+10 
-17 ETAERT
+17 
-23 VEGLKGCVRLS
+23 
-34 GRSCWR
+34 
-40 CSKRAEEKRI
+40 
-50 LCLPTSVTLAD
+50 
-61 VGPMMLLQLTLLAP
+61 MMLLQLTLLAP
-75 LHLLWVAGSEGQPCE
+75 LHLLLVAGSKGQPLPPCGG
-90 WYLEGKRNG
+90 YLEGSRNG

-117 WTIRNPKPGRNYIY
+117 WTIRNPKPGRHYIY

-166 FNSRNDCGGSLHVI
+166 FNSRNDCGGSLHRI

-204 LFGFNATYTTMPTD
+204 LYGFNATYTTIPTD

-295 GYLGERCETIITCPV
+295 GYLGERCEKIITCPL
-310 LQDPPDGKVSPPPC
+310 LQDPPNGKVSPPPC

-329 RVGDT
+329 RVGET

-355 DGDWTQEKEFT
+355 DGYWTQEKEST
-366 ACRDVTPPYF
+366 VCRDVTPPYF
-376 GDTCPGDMNLRNE
+376 GDTCPGDMNLKNKR
-389 KCENKVLLNFTVP
+389 CENKVLLNFTVP

-427 QYTWIYTASDDA
+427 QYTWIYTASDA
-439 KNEARCQIAIG
+439 SNNEARCQIAIG
-450 VQVVKCPTIKVPHNV
+450 VQVVKCPTIKVPHNG
-465 EVTGKSC
+465 EVTSKSC

-484 KEGFKLMGSGIRTC
+484 KEGFKLMGTGIRTC

-510 CIAQLG
+510 CIG
-516 DGTVRLH
+516 
-523 KRPGKPRDLHI
+523 
-534 VEKGPR
+534 
-540 MVKLSWLPPAASK
+540 
-553 GARRTKL
+553 
-560 AYRVQFRSERL
+560 
-571 RITWTDLFKEL
+571 
-582 LISGTRITLPLSP
+582 
-595 WVDYTFRVIAA
+595 
-606 DRSGD
+606 
-611 SEPSEPSEL
+611 
-620 YDTPP
+620 
-625 APPGQIPERIKVA
+625 
-638 GLSAT
+638 
-643 SFRVS
+643 
-648 WRTLPLV
+648 
-655 DHNGPDLRYLVSWR
+655 
-669 LQNETCWKL
+669 
-678 NLWKTAT
+678 
-685 VGGSMSSY
+685 
-693 VVRNVTSG
+693 
-701 LLYEVTVQAANSK
+701 
-714 GQGPVSAPRH
+714 
-724 GQSLPALKRAPVL
+724 
-737 ITPKREFNASISST
+737 
-751 VELTC
+751 
-756 DAVGAVRSRRLWFN
+756 
-770 EARIVPTKLIQGT
+770 
-783 GSLLLDKVHFK
+783 
-794 DEGCYKCYAENDRGS
+794 
-809 TEGCRCLRV
+809 
-818 YGSRNITTTQT
+818 
-829 SITQPLRAPYTP
+829 APYTP

-866 PSEHFIVQYETT
+866 PSEHFIVQYQTT
-878 FEPSKWREMIG
+878 FEPSIWREMIG

-916 WVGRSDPSDISE
+916 WVGRSDPSGASE
-928 SYHTPPSAPEVFPKE
+928 SYHTPPSAPEVFPKN
-943 IQAQGIYNRDLI
+943 IQAQGIYTRDLD
-955 VRWEPLG
+955 VRWDPLG

-976 WRILYCNAELL
+976 WRILYCNDDLL
-987 GDWESS
+987 ADWESS
-993 IVQGE
+993 VVQGE
-998 EKSSYV
+998 EKSSYI

-1014 QVQLQVLNNQGAGPI
+1014 QVQVQVLNNQGAGPI
-1029 SYPPVLGHAGDQ
+1029 SYPPVIGHAGGE

-1049 PGTRPPCAT
+1049 PGTRAPCAT
-1058 FEATLPPRITSDSDG
+1058 FEATLPTRITSDTDG
-1073 SLTPGENVPWMS
+1073 YLKPGDNAPWMA

-1094 YAYPTDPS
+1094 YAYPTDP
-1102 ITDVSAR
+1102 
-1109 GVLDQSNN
+1109 G
-1117 SVFTPTSLVWVDT
+1117 FTEVPNGSQLSPTSVIWTNT
-1130 VTHGVGFDIVNFFE
+1130 VTHGIGFDIVNFFE

-1165 MHFKWFKGEYRIMA
+1165 MRFKWFKGEYKITA

-1206 TTPLDRGTYR
+1206 TSPLDRGTYR
-1216 CAVSDQGVERS
+1216 CAVSDKGVERS
-1227 CSLNITVLTKPSVQL
+1227 CSLNITVLTKPSAQL

-1276 KDRVTDLRAISNLG
+1276 KDRVTDLSAYPNLG

-1311 SNAAGTTIAESIVTV
+1311 SNAAGTTVAESIVTV

-1341 NVEWGMTQAGGVYY
+1341 NVEWGMTLAGGVYY

-1360 GSTGYATRQCLLND
+1360 GSTGYATRQCLLNEL
-1374 MDFTPYWLEPN
+1374 DFTPYWLEPN

-1444 LYKEKTRRKMSKRE
+1444 LYKEKTGREMSRRE

-1490 ILGNLT
+1490 VLGNLT

-1502 TFELEEGGKPLST
+1502 TFQLAEGQRLST

-1556 KALRNSYEESQVVGV
+1556 KALRNLYEESQVVGV

-1587 FLLRDSKI
+1587 FLLSDSKI

-1607 PPPGEL
+1607 PPPGQL

-1639 IQLPNRTTKGGWST
+1639 IQLPNRTTRGGWST

-1718 LLWRCIRCDR
+1718 LLWRKCIRCDR

-1883 SSCVILPLLGA
+1883 SSCVILPLLAA

-1941 SRMCAA
+1941 SRMCAT

-2066 RNPRHDGSSPR
+2066 RNPRGHDGGSPR

-2093 STLRVQLDPRPTKP
+2093 STLRVQLDPRPPTKP

-2154 NTNASPSPHIVEG
+2154 NTNASPSPHIVRAQARYSDLDFQVSRQWSVSSLPEFLLKEG

-2181 LSNPKWKQQGPGQPE
+2181 LSNPKWKQQGQPE

>member
-1 MVVELFNTG
+1 
-10 FYFHSAE
+10 
-17 ETAERT
+17 
-23 VEGLKGCVRLS
+23 
-34 GRSCWR
+34 
-40 CSKRAEEKRI
+40 
-50 LCLPTSVTLAD
+50 
-61 VGPMMLLQLTLLAP
+61 MMLLQLTLLAP
-75 LHLLWVAGSEGQPCE
+75 LHLLLVAGSKGQPLPPCGG
-90 WYLEGKRNG
+90 YLEGSRNG

-117 WTIRNPKPGRNYIY
+117 WTIRNPKPGRHYIY

-166 FNSRNDCGGSLHVI
+166 FNSRNDCGGSLHRI

-204 LFGFNATYTTMPTD
+204 LYGFNATYTTIPTD

-295 GYLGERCETIITCPV
+295 GYLGERCEKIITCPL
-310 LQDPPDGKVSPPPC
+310 LQDPPNGKVSPPPC

-329 RVGDT
+329 RVGET

-355 DGDWTQEKEFT
+355 DGYWTQEKEST
-366 ACRDVTPPYF
+366 VCRDVTPPYF
-376 GDTCPGDMNLRNE
+376 GDTCPGDMNLKNKR
-389 KCENKVLLNFTVP
+389 CENKVLLNFTVP

-427 QYTWIYTASDDA
+427 QYTWIYTASDA
-439 KNEARCQIAIG
+439 SNNEARCQIAIG
-450 VQVVKCPTIKVPHNV
+450 VQVVKCPTIKVPHNG
-465 EVTGKSC
+465 EVTSKSC

-484 KEGFKLMGSGIRTC
+484 KEGFKLMGTGIRTC

-510 CIAQLG
+510 CIG
-516 DGTVRLH
+516 
-523 KRPGKPRDLHI
+523 
-534 VEKGPR
+534 
-540 MVKLSWLPPAASK
+540 
-553 GARRTKL
+553 
-560 AYRVQFRSERL
+560 
-571 RITWTDLFKEL
+571 
-582 LISGTRITLPLSP
+582 
-595 WVDYTFRVIAA
+595 
-606 DRSGD
+606 
-611 SEPSEPSEL
+611 
-620 YDTPP
+620 
-625 APPGQIPERIKVA
+625 
-638 GLSAT
+638 
-643 SFRVS
+643 
-648 WRTLPLV
+648 
-655 DHNGPDLRYLVSWR
+655 
-669 LQNETCWKL
+669 
-678 NLWKTAT
+678 
-685 VGGSMSSY
+685 
-693 VVRNVTSG
+693 
-701 LLYEVTVQAANSK
+701 
-714 GQGPVSAPRH
+714 
-724 GQSLPALKRAPVL
+724 
-737 ITPKREFNASISST
+737 
-751 VELTC
+751 
-756 DAVGAVRSRRLWFN
+756 
-770 EARIVPTKLIQGT
+770 
-783 GSLLLDKVHFK
+783 
-794 DEGCYKCYAENDRGS
+794 
-809 TEGCRCLRV
+809 
-818 YGSRNITTTQT
+818 
-829 SITQPLRAPYTP
+829 APYTP

-866 PSEHFIVQYETT
+866 PSEHFIVQYQTT
-878 FEPSKWREMIG
+878 FEPSIWREMIG

-916 WVGRSDPSDISE
+916 WVGRSDPSGASE
-928 SYHTPPSAPEVFPKE
+928 SYHTPPSAPEVFPKN
-943 IQAQGIYNRDLI
+943 IQAQGIYTRDLD
-955 VRWEPLG
+955 VRWDPLG

-976 WRILYCNAELL
+976 WRILYCNDDLL
-987 GDWESS
+987 ADWESS
-993 IVQGE
+993 VVQGE
-998 EKSSYV
+998 EKSSYI

-1014 QVQLQVLNNQGAGPI
+1014 QVQVQVLNNQGAGPI
-1029 SYPPVLGHAGDQ
+1029 SYPPVIGHAGGE

-1049 PGTRPPCAT
+1049 PGTRAPCAT
-1058 FEATLPPRITSDSDG
+1058 FEATLPTRITSDTDG
-1073 SLTPGENVPWMS
+1073 YLKPGDNAPWMA

-1094 YAYPTDPS
+1094 YAYPTDP
-1102 ITDVSAR
+1102 
-1109 GVLDQSNN
+1109 G
-1117 SVFTPTSLVWVDT
+1117 FTEVPNGSQLSPTSVIWTNT
-1130 VTHGVGFDIVNFFE
+1130 VTHGIGFDIVNFFE

-1165 MHFKWFKGEYRIMA
+1165 MRFKWFKGEYKITA

-1206 TTPLDRGTYR
+1206 TSPLDRGTYR
-1216 CAVSDQGVERS
+1216 CAVSDKGVERS
-1227 CSLNITVLTKPSVQL
+1227 CSLNITVLTKPSAQL

-1276 KDRVTDLRAISNLG
+1276 KDRVTDLSAYPNLG

-1311 SNAAGTTIAESIVTV
+1311 SNAAGTTVAESIVTV

-1341 NVEWGMTQAGGVYY
+1341 NVEWGMTLAGGVYY

-1360 GSTGYATRQCLLND
+1360 GSTGYATRQCLLNEL
-1374 MDFTPYWLEPN
+1374 DFTPYWLEPN

-1444 LYKEKTRRKMSKRE
+1444 LYKEKTGREMSRRE

-1477 WMNLQEGSSGSSW
+1477 WMNLQEVCSGSSW
-1490 ILGNLT
+1490 VLGNLT

-1502 TFELEEGGKPLST
+1502 TFQLAEGQRLST

-1556 KALRNSYEESQVVGV
+1556 KALRNLYEESQVVGV

-1587 FLLRDSKI
+1587 FLLSDSKI

-1607 PPPGEL
+1607 PPPGQL

-1639 IQLPNRTTKGGWST
+1639 IQLPNRTTRGGWST

-1718 LLWRCIRCDR
+1718 LLWRKCIRCDR

-1883 SSCVILPLLGA
+1883 SSCVILPLLAA

-1941 SRMCAA
+1941 SRMCAT

-2066 RNPRHDGSSPR
+2066 RNPRGHDGGSPR

-2093 STLRVQLDPRPTKP
+2093 STLRVQLDPRPPTKP

-2154 NTNASPSPHIVEG
+2154 NTNASPSPHIVRAQARYSDLDFQKIMHTRERHMDMLQNIHDSPSASQQTEVSRQWSVSSLPEFLLKEG

-2181 LSNPKWKQQGPGQPE
+2181 LSNPKWKQQGQPE

>member
-1 MVVELFNTG
+1 
-10 FYFHSAE
+10 
-17 ETAERT
+17 
-23 VEGLKGCVRLS
+23 
-34 GRSCWR
+34 
-40 CSKRAEEKRI
+40 
-50 LCLPTSVTLAD
+50 
-61 VGPMMLLQLTLLAP
+61 MMLLQLTLLAP
-75 LHLLWVAGSEGQPCE
+75 LHLLLVAGSKGQPLPPCGG
-90 WYLEGKRNG
+90 YLEGSRNG

-117 WTIRNPKPGRNYIY
+117 WTIRNPKPGRHYIY

-166 FNSRNDCGGSLHVI
+166 FNSRNDCGGSLHRI

-204 LFGFNATYTTMPTD
+204 LYGFNATYTTIPTD

-295 GYLGERCETIITCPV
+295 GYLGERCEKIITCPL
-310 LQDPPDGKVSPPPC
+310 LQDPPNGKVSPPPC

-329 RVGDT
+329 RVGET

-355 DGDWTQEKEFT
+355 DGYWTQEKEST
-366 ACRDVTPPYF
+366 VCRDVTPPYF
-376 GDTCPGDMNLRNE
+376 GDTCPGDMNLKNKR
-389 KCENKVLLNFTVP
+389 CENKVLLNFTVP

-427 QYTWIYTASDDA
+427 QYTWIYTASDA
-439 KNEARCQIAIG
+439 SNNEARCQIAIG
-450 VQVVKCPTIKVPHNV
+450 VQVVKCPTIKVPHNG
-465 EVTGKSC
+465 EVTSKSC

-484 KEGFKLMGSGIRTC
+484 KEGFKLMGTGIRTC

-510 CIAQLG
+510 CIG
-516 DGTVRLH
+516 
-523 KRPGKPRDLHI
+523 
-534 VEKGPR
+534 
-540 MVKLSWLPPAASK
+540 
-553 GARRTKL
+553 
-560 AYRVQFRSERL
+560 
-571 RITWTDLFKEL
+571 
-582 LISGTRITLPLSP
+582 
-595 WVDYTFRVIAA
+595 
-606 DRSGD
+606 
-611 SEPSEPSEL
+611 
-620 YDTPP
+620 
-625 APPGQIPERIKVA
+625 
-638 GLSAT
+638 
-643 SFRVS
+643 
-648 WRTLPLV
+648 
-655 DHNGPDLRYLVSWR
+655 
-669 LQNETCWKL
+669 
-678 NLWKTAT
+678 
-685 VGGSMSSY
+685 
-693 VVRNVTSG
+693 
-701 LLYEVTVQAANSK
+701 
-714 GQGPVSAPRH
+714 
-724 GQSLPALKRAPVL
+724 
-737 ITPKREFNASISST
+737 
-751 VELTC
+751 
-756 DAVGAVRSRRLWFN
+756 
-770 EARIVPTKLIQGT
+770 
-783 GSLLLDKVHFK
+783 
-794 DEGCYKCYAENDRGS
+794 
-809 TEGCRCLRV
+809 
-818 YGSRNITTTQT
+818 
-829 SITQPLRAPYTP
+829 APYTP

-866 PSEHFIVQYETT
+866 PSEHFIVQYQTT
-878 FEPSKWREMIG
+878 FEPSIWREMIG

-916 WVGRSDPSDISE
+916 WVGRSDPSGASE
-928 SYHTPPSAPEVFPKE
+928 SYHTPPSAPEVFPKN
-943 IQAQGIYNRDLI
+943 IQAQGIYTRDLD
-955 VRWEPLG
+955 VRWDPLG

-976 WRILYCNAELL
+976 WRILYCNDDLL
-987 GDWESS
+987 ADWESS
-993 IVQGE
+993 VVQGE
-998 EKSSYV
+998 EKSSYI

-1014 QVQLQVLNNQGAGPI
+1014 QVQVQVLNNQGAGPI
-1029 SYPPVLGHAGDQ
+1029 SYPPVIGHAGGE

-1049 PGTRPPCAT
+1049 PGTRAPCAT
-1058 FEATLPPRITSDSDG
+1058 FEATLPTRITSDTDG
-1073 SLTPGENVPWMS
+1073 YLKPGDNAPWMA

-1094 YAYPTDPS
+1094 YAYPTDP
-1102 ITDVSAR
+1102 
-1109 GVLDQSNN
+1109 G
-1117 SVFTPTSLVWVDT
+1117 FTEVPNGSQLSPTSVIWTNT
-1130 VTHGVGFDIVNFFE
+1130 VTHGIGFDIVNFFE

-1165 MHFKWFKGEYRIMA
+1165 MRFKWFKGEYKITA

-1206 TTPLDRGTYR
+1206 TSPLDRGTYR
-1216 CAVSDQGVERS
+1216 CAVSDKGVERS
-1227 CSLNITVLTKPSVQL
+1227 CSLNITVLTKPSAQL

-1276 KDRVTDLRAISNLG
+1276 KDRVTDLSAYPNLG

-1311 SNAAGTTIAESIVTV
+1311 SNAAGTTVAESIVTV

-1341 NVEWGMTQAGGVYY
+1341 NVEWGMTLAGGVYY

-1360 GSTGYATRQCLLND
+1360 GSTGYATRQCLLNEL
-1374 MDFTPYWLEPN
+1374 DFTPYWLEPN

-1444 LYKEKTRRKMSKRE
+1444 LYKEKTGREMSRRE

-1490 ILGNLT
+1490 VLGNLT

-1502 TFELEEGGKPLST
+1502 TFQLAEGQRLST

-1556 KALRNSYEESQVVGV
+1556 KALRNLYEESQVVGV

-1587 FLLRDSKI
+1587 FLLSDSKI

-1607 PPPGEL
+1607 PPPGQL

-1639 IQLPNRTTKGGWST
+1639 IQLPNRTTRGGWST

-1883 SSCVILPLLGA
+1883 SSCVILPLLAA

-1941 SRMCAA
+1941 SRMCAT

-2066 RNPRHDGSSPR
+2066 RNPRGHDGGSPR

-2093 STLRVQLDPRPTKP
+2093 STLRVQLDPRPPTKP

-2154 NTNASPSPHIVEG
+2154 NTNASPSPHIVRAQARYSDLDFQKIMHTRERHMDMLQNIHDSPSASQQTEVSRQWSVSSLPEFLLKEG

-2181 LSNPKWKQQGPGQPE
+2181 LSNPKWKQQGQPE

>member
-1 MVVELFNTG
+1 
-10 FYFHSAE
+10 
-17 ETAERT
+17 
-23 VEGLKGCVRLS
+23 
-34 GRSCWR
+34 
-40 CSKRAEEKRI
+40 
-50 LCLPTSVTLAD
+50 
-61 VGPMMLLQLTLLAP
+61 MMLLQLTLLAP
-75 LHLLWVAGSEGQPCE
+75 LHLLLVAGSKGQPLPPCGG
-90 WYLEGKRNG
+90 YLEGSRNG

-117 WTIRNPKPGRNYIY
+117 WTIRNPKPGRHYIY

-166 FNSRNDCGGSLHVI
+166 FNSRNDCGGSLHRI

-204 LFGFNATYTTMPTD
+204 LYGFNATYTTIPTD

-295 GYLGERCETIITCPV
+295 GYLGERCEKIITCPL
-310 LQDPPDGKVSPPPC
+310 LQDPPNGKVSPPPC

-329 RVGDT
+329 RVGET

-355 DGDWTQEKEFT
+355 DGYWTQEKEST
-366 ACRDVTPPYF
+366 VCRDVTPPYF
-376 GDTCPGDMNLRNE
+376 GDTCPGDMNLKNKR
-389 KCENKVLLNFTVP
+389 CENKVLLNFTVP

-427 QYTWIYTASDDA
+427 QYTWIYTASDA
-439 KNEARCQIAIG
+439 SNNEARCQIAIG
-450 VQVVKCPTIKVPHNV
+450 VQVVKCPTIKVPHNG
-465 EVTGKSC
+465 EVTSKSC

-484 KEGFKLMGSGIRTC
+484 KEGFKLMGTGIRTC

-510 CIAQLG
+510 CIG
-516 DGTVRLH
+516 
-523 KRPGKPRDLHI
+523 
-534 VEKGPR
+534 
-540 MVKLSWLPPAASK
+540 
-553 GARRTKL
+553 
-560 AYRVQFRSERL
+560 
-571 RITWTDLFKEL
+571 
-582 LISGTRITLPLSP
+582 
-595 WVDYTFRVIAA
+595 
-606 DRSGD
+606 
-611 SEPSEPSEL
+611 
-620 YDTPP
+620 
-625 APPGQIPERIKVA
+625 
-638 GLSAT
+638 
-643 SFRVS
+643 
-648 WRTLPLV
+648 
-655 DHNGPDLRYLVSWR
+655 
-669 LQNETCWKL
+669 
-678 NLWKTAT
+678 
-685 VGGSMSSY
+685 
-693 VVRNVTSG
+693 
-701 LLYEVTVQAANSK
+701 
-714 GQGPVSAPRH
+714 
-724 GQSLPALKRAPVL
+724 
-737 ITPKREFNASISST
+737 
-751 VELTC
+751 
-756 DAVGAVRSRRLWFN
+756 
-770 EARIVPTKLIQGT
+770 
-783 GSLLLDKVHFK
+783 
-794 DEGCYKCYAENDRGS
+794 
-809 TEGCRCLRV
+809 
-818 YGSRNITTTQT
+818 
-829 SITQPLRAPYTP
+829 APYTP

-866 PSEHFIVQYETT
+866 PSEHFIVQYQTT
-878 FEPSKWREMIG
+878 FEPSIWREMIG

-916 WVGRSDPSDISE
+916 WVGRSDPSGASE
-928 SYHTPPSAPEVFPKE
+928 SYHTPPSAPEVFPKN
-943 IQAQGIYNRDLI
+943 IQAQGIYTRDLD
-955 VRWEPLG
+955 VRWDPLG

-976 WRILYCNAELL
+976 WRILYCNDDLL
-987 GDWESS
+987 ADWESS
-993 IVQGE
+993 VVQGE
-998 EKSSYV
+998 EKSSYI

-1014 QVQLQVLNNQGAGPI
+1014 QVQVQVLNNQGAGPI
-1029 SYPPVLGHAGDQ
+1029 SYPPVIGHAGGE

-1049 PGTRPPCAT
+1049 PGTRAPCAT
-1058 FEATLPPRITSDSDG
+1058 FEATLPTRITSDTDG
-1073 SLTPGENVPWMS
+1073 YLKPGDNAPWMA

-1094 YAYPTDPS
+1094 YAYPTDP
-1102 ITDVSAR
+1102 
-1109 GVLDQSNN
+1109 G
-1117 SVFTPTSLVWVDT
+1117 FTEVPNGSQLSPTSVIWTNT
-1130 VTHGVGFDIVNFFE
+1130 VTHGIGFDIVNFFE

-1165 MHFKWFKGEYRIMA
+1165 MRFKWFKGEYKITA

-1206 TTPLDRGTYR
+1206 TSPLDRGTYR
-1216 CAVSDQGVERS
+1216 CAVSDKGVERS
-1227 CSLNITVLTKPSVQL
+1227 CSLNITVLTKPSAQL

-1276 KDRVTDLRAISNLG
+1276 KDRVTDLSAYPNLG

-1311 SNAAGTTIAESIVTV
+1311 SNAAGTTVAESIVTV

-1341 NVEWGMTQAGGVYY
+1341 NVEWGMTLAGGVYY

-1360 GSTGYATRQCLLND
+1360 GSTGYATRQCLLNEL
-1374 MDFTPYWLEPN
+1374 DFTPYWLEPN

-1444 LYKEKTRRKMSKRE
+1444 LYKEKTGREMSRRE

-1490 ILGNLT
+1490 VLGNLT

-1502 TFELEEGGKPLST
+1502 TFQLAEGQRLST

-1556 KALRNSYEESQVVGV
+1556 KALRNLYEESQVVGV

-1587 FLLRDSKI
+1587 FLLSDSKI

-1607 PPPGEL
+1607 PPPGQL

-1639 IQLPNRTTKGGWST
+1639 IQLPNRTTRGGWST

-1718 LLWRCIRCDR
+1718 LLWRKCIRCDR

-1883 SSCVILPLLGA
+1883 SSCVILPLLAA

-1941 SRMCAA
+1941 SRMCAT

-2066 RNPRHDGSSPR
+2066 RNPRGHDGGSPR

-2093 STLRVQLDPRPTKP
+2093 STLRVQLDPRPPTKP

-2181 LSNPKWKQQGPGQPE
+2181 LSNPKWKQQGQPE

>member
-1 MVVELFNTG
+1 
-10 FYFHSAE
+10 
-17 ETAERT
+17 
-23 VEGLKGCVRLS
+23 
-34 GRSCWR
+34 
-40 CSKRAEEKRI
+40 
-50 LCLPTSVTLAD
+50 
-61 VGPMMLLQLTLLAP
+61 MMLLQLTLLAP
-75 LHLLWVAGSEGQPCE
+75 LHLLWVAGSAGQPLPPCGG
-90 WYLEGKRNG
+90 YLEGSRNG

-117 WTIRNPKPGRNYIY
+117 WTIRNPKPGRHYIY

-166 FNSRNDCGGSLHVI
+166 FNSRNDCGGSLHRI

-295 GYLGERCETIITCPV
+295 GYLGERCEKIITCPV
-310 LQDPPDGKVSPPPC
+310 LQEPPNGKVSPPPC
-324 RDSRS
+324 RESRS
-329 RVGDT
+329 RVGET

-355 DGDWTQEKEFT
+355 DGYWTQEKEST
-366 ACRDVTPPYF
+366 VCRDVTPPYF
-376 GDTCPGDMNLRNE
+376 GDTCPGDMNLKNE
-389 KCENKVLLNFTVP
+389 RCENKVLLNFTVP

-427 QYTWIYTASDDA
+427 QYTWIYTASDA
-439 KNEARCQIAIG
+439 SSNEARCQIAIG
-450 VQVVKCPTIKVPHNV
+450 VQVVKCPTIKVPHNG
-465 EVTGKSC
+465 EVTSKSC

-498 GPNGEWEGGDVQ
+498 GPTGEWEGGDVQ
-510 CIAQLG
+510 CIG
-516 DGTVRLH
+516 
-523 KRPGKPRDLHI
+523 
-534 VEKGPR
+534 
-540 MVKLSWLPPAASK
+540 
-553 GARRTKL
+553 
-560 AYRVQFRSERL
+560 
-571 RITWTDLFKEL
+571 
-582 LISGTRITLPLSP
+582 
-595 WVDYTFRVIAA
+595 
-606 DRSGD
+606 
-611 SEPSEPSEL
+611 
-620 YDTPP
+620 
-625 APPGQIPERIKVA
+625 
-638 GLSAT
+638 
-643 SFRVS
+643 
-648 WRTLPLV
+648 
-655 DHNGPDLRYLVSWR
+655 
-669 LQNETCWKL
+669 
-678 NLWKTAT
+678 
-685 VGGSMSSY
+685 
-693 VVRNVTSG
+693 
-701 LLYEVTVQAANSK
+701 
-714 GQGPVSAPRH
+714 
-724 GQSLPALKRAPVL
+724 
-737 ITPKREFNASISST
+737 
-751 VELTC
+751 
-756 DAVGAVRSRRLWFN
+756 
-770 EARIVPTKLIQGT
+770 
-783 GSLLLDKVHFK
+783 
-794 DEGCYKCYAENDRGS
+794 
-809 TEGCRCLRV
+809 
-818 YGSRNITTTQT
+818 
-829 SITQPLRAPYTP
+829 APYTP
-841 FKLELSDKRATSV
+841 FKLELSDKRAASV

-866 PSEHFIVQYETT
+866 PSEHFIVQYQTT
-878 FEPSKWREMIG
+878 FEPSVWREMIG
-889 FVPGNATKSLLELSP
+889 FVPGNVTKSLLELSP

-916 WVGRSDPSDISE
+916 WVGRSDPSGASE
-928 SYHTPPSAPEVFPKE
+928 SYHTPPSAPEVFPKN

-955 VRWEPLG
+955 VRWDPLG

-976 WRILYCNAELL
+976 WRILYCNDELL

-993 IVQGE
+993 VVQGE

-1014 QVQLQVLNNQGAGPI
+1014 QVQVQVLNNQGAGPI
-1029 SYPPVLGHAGDQ
+1029 SYPPVIGHAGDQ
-1041 GHVLLAGR
+1041 AGR
-1049 PGTRPPCAT
+1049 PGTRAPCAT
-1058 FEATLPPRITSDSDG
+1058 FEATLPPRITSGTDG
-1073 SLTPGENVPWMS
+1073 SLKTGENIPWMS

-1094 YAYPTDPS
+1094 Y
-1102 ITDVSAR
+1102 
-1109 GVLDQSNN
+1109 
-1117 SVFTPTSLVWVDT
+1117 
-1130 VTHGVGFDIVNFFE
+1130 GFDIVNFFE
-1144 DYSGIVGTR
+1144 DYSGIVETR

-1165 MHFKWFKGEYRIMA
+1165 MRFKWFKGEYRIMA

-1216 CAVSDQGVERS
+1216 CAVSDKGVERS

-1255 KLTCTVRSPGGVEP
+1255 KLTCTVRSPGGVDP

-1276 KDRVTDLRAISNLG
+1276 KDRVTDLRAIENLG
-1290 NGMYRLTVLGTVE
+1290 SGMYRLTVLGTVE
-1303 GTKYTCMA
+1303 GKKYTCMA

-1360 GSTGYATRQCLLND
+1360 GSTGYATRQCLINE
-1374 MDFTPYWLEPN
+1374 MDFTPYWMEPN
-1385 FVQCTTYDFEAL
+1385 FVQCTTFDFEAL

-1444 LYKEKTRRKMSKRE
+1444 LYKEKTKRAMSRRE

-1490 ILGNLT
+1490 VLGNLT

-1502 TFELEEGGKPLST
+1502 TFELAEGQRLST

-1607 PPPGEL
+1607 PPPGQL

-1639 IQLPNRTTKGGWST
+1639 IQLPNRTTRGGWST
-1653 EGCAVLLSNDSHT
+1653 EGCAVLLSNESHT

-1685 KMDAPSANE
+1685 KMDSPSANE

-1883 SSCVILPLLGA
+1883 SSCVILPLLAA

-1922 LFMLLFYCVGNKQ
+1922 LFMLLFYCIGNKQ

-1941 SRMCAA
+1941 SRMCAS

-1965 TAKKVDANGR
+1965 SAKKIDANGR

-2066 RNPRHDGSSPR
+2066 RNPRGHDGGSTR

-2093 STLRVQLDPRPTKP
+2093 STLRVQLDPRPPTKP

-2116 GHGPS
+2116 GHGPG

-2181 LSNPKWKQQGPGQPE
+2181 LSNPKWKQQGQPE
-2196 GPSDREATPS
+2196 GPSDHEATPS

>member
-1 MVVELFNTG
+1 
-10 FYFHSAE
+10 
-17 ETAERT
+17 
-23 VEGLKGCVRLS
+23 
-34 GRSCWR
+34 
-40 CSKRAEEKRI
+40 
-50 LCLPTSVTLAD
+50 
-61 VGPMMLLQLTLLAP
+61 MMLLQLTLLAP
-75 LHLLWVAGSEGQPCE
+75 LHLLWVAGSAGQPLPPCGG
-90 WYLEGKRNG
+90 YLEGSRNG

-117 WTIRNPKPGRNYIY
+117 WTIRNPKPGRHYIY

-166 FNSRNDCGGSLHVI
+166 FNSRNDCGGSLHRI

-295 GYLGERCETIITCPV
+295 GYLGERCEKIITCPV
-310 LQDPPDGKVSPPPC
+310 LQEPPNGKVSPPPC
-324 RDSRS
+324 RESRS
-329 RVGDT
+329 RVGET

-355 DGDWTQEKEFT
+355 DGYWTQEKEST
-366 ACRDVTPPYF
+366 VCRDVTPPYF
-376 GDTCPGDMNLRNE
+376 GDTCPGDMNLKNE
-389 KCENKVLLNFTVP
+389 RCENKVLLNFTVP

-427 QYTWIYTASDDA
+427 QYTWIYTASDA
-439 KNEARCQIAIG
+439 SSNEARCQIAIG
-450 VQVVKCPTIKVPHNV
+450 VQVVKCPTIKVPHNG
-465 EVTGKSC
+465 EVTSKSC

-498 GPNGEWEGGDVQ
+498 GPTGEWEGGDVQ
-510 CIAQLG
+510 CIG
-516 DGTVRLH
+516 
-523 KRPGKPRDLHI
+523 
-534 VEKGPR
+534 
-540 MVKLSWLPPAASK
+540 
-553 GARRTKL
+553 
-560 AYRVQFRSERL
+560 
-571 RITWTDLFKEL
+571 
-582 LISGTRITLPLSP
+582 
-595 WVDYTFRVIAA
+595 
-606 DRSGD
+606 
-611 SEPSEPSEL
+611 
-620 YDTPP
+620 
-625 APPGQIPERIKVA
+625 
-638 GLSAT
+638 
-643 SFRVS
+643 
-648 WRTLPLV
+648 
-655 DHNGPDLRYLVSWR
+655 
-669 LQNETCWKL
+669 
-678 NLWKTAT
+678 
-685 VGGSMSSY
+685 
-693 VVRNVTSG
+693 
-701 LLYEVTVQAANSK
+701 
-714 GQGPVSAPRH
+714 
-724 GQSLPALKRAPVL
+724 
-737 ITPKREFNASISST
+737 
-751 VELTC
+751 
-756 DAVGAVRSRRLWFN
+756 
-770 EARIVPTKLIQGT
+770 
-783 GSLLLDKVHFK
+783 
-794 DEGCYKCYAENDRGS
+794 
-809 TEGCRCLRV
+809 
-818 YGSRNITTTQT
+818 
-829 SITQPLRAPYTP
+829 APYTP
-841 FKLELSDKRATSV
+841 FKLELSDKRAASV

-866 PSEHFIVQYETT
+866 PSEHFIVQYQTT
-878 FEPSKWREMIG
+878 FEPSVWREMIG
-889 FVPGNATKSLLELSP
+889 FVPGNVTKSLLELSP

-916 WVGRSDPSDISE
+916 WVGRSDPSGASE
-928 SYHTPPSAPEVFPKE
+928 SYHTPPSAPEVFPKN

-955 VRWEPLG
+955 VRWDPLG

-976 WRILYCNAELL
+976 WRILYCNDELL

-993 IVQGE
+993 VVQGE

-1014 QVQLQVLNNQGAGPI
+1014 QVQVQVLNNQGAGPI
-1029 SYPPVLGHAGDQ
+1029 SYPPVIGHAGDQ

-1049 PGTRPPCAT
+1049 PGTRAPCAT
-1058 FEATLPPRITSDSDG
+1058 FEATLPPRITSGTDG
-1073 SLTPGENVPWMS
+1073 SLKTGENIPWMS

-1094 YAYPTDPS
+1094 Y
-1102 ITDVSAR
+1102 
-1109 GVLDQSNN
+1109 
-1117 SVFTPTSLVWVDT
+1117 
-1130 VTHGVGFDIVNFFE
+1130 GFDIVNFFE
-1144 DYSGIVGTR
+1144 DYSGIVETR

-1165 MHFKWFKGEYRIMA
+1165 MRFKWFKGEYRIMA

-1216 CAVSDQGVERS
+1216 CAVSDKGVERS

-1255 KLTCTVRSPGGVEP
+1255 KLTCTVRSPGGVDP

-1276 KDRVTDLRAISNLG
+1276 KDRVTDLRAIENLG
-1290 NGMYRLTVLGTVE
+1290 SGMYRLTVLGTVE
-1303 GTKYTCMA
+1303 GKKYTCMA

-1360 GSTGYATRQCLLND
+1360 GSTGYATRQCLINE
-1374 MDFTPYWLEPN
+1374 MDFTPYWMEPN
-1385 FVQCTTYDFEAL
+1385 FVQCTTFDFEAL

-1444 LYKEKTRRKMSKRE
+1444 LYKEKTKRAMSRRE

-1477 WMNLQEGSSGSSW
+1477 WMNLQEVCSGSSW
-1490 ILGNLT
+1490 VLGNLT

-1502 TFELEEGGKPLST
+1502 TFELAEGQRLST

-1607 PPPGEL
+1607 PPPGQL

-1639 IQLPNRTTKGGWST
+1639 IQLPNRTTRGGWST
-1653 EGCAVLLSNDSHT
+1653 EGCAVLLSNESHT

-1685 KMDAPSANE
+1685 KMDSPSANE

-1883 SSCVILPLLGA
+1883 SSCVILPLLAA

-1922 LFMLLFYCVGNKQ
+1922 LFMLLFYCIGNKQ

-1941 SRMCAA
+1941 SRMCAS

-1965 TAKKVDANGR
+1965 SAKKIDANGR

-2066 RNPRHDGSSPR
+2066 RNPRGHDGGSTR

-2093 STLRVQLDPRPTKP
+2093 STLRVQLDPRPPTKP

-2116 GHGPS
+2116 GHGPG

-2154 NTNASPSPHIVEG
+2154 NTNASPSPHIV
-2167 QTLSRA
+2167 RA
-2173 AFRSLKRS
+2173 QAR
-2181 LSNPKWKQQGPGQPE
+2181 
-2196 GPSDREATPS
+2196 
-2206 SIEMTEFYKS
+2206 
-2216 YSDI
+2216 YSDLDFQVIFVVPVFVYNRFIPPQ

>member
-510 CIAQLG
+510 CIG
-516 DGTVRLH
+516 
-523 KRPGKPRDLHI
+523 
-534 VEKGPR
+534 
-540 MVKLSWLPPAASK
+540 
-553 GARRTKL
+553 
-560 AYRVQFRSERL
+560 
-571 RITWTDLFKEL
+571 
-582 LISGTRITLPLSP
+582 
-595 WVDYTFRVIAA
+595 
-606 DRSGD
+606 
-611 SEPSEPSEL
+611 
-620 YDTPP
+620 
-625 APPGQIPERIKVA
+625 
-638 GLSAT
+638 
-643 SFRVS
+643 
-648 WRTLPLV
+648 
-655 DHNGPDLRYLVSWR
+655 
-669 LQNETCWKL
+669 
-678 NLWKTAT
+678 
-685 VGGSMSSY
+685 
-693 VVRNVTSG
+693 
-701 LLYEVTVQAANSK
+701 
-714 GQGPVSAPRH
+714 
-724 GQSLPALKRAPVL
+724 
-737 ITPKREFNASISST
+737 
-751 VELTC
+751 
-756 DAVGAVRSRRLWFN
+756 
-770 EARIVPTKLIQGT
+770 
-783 GSLLLDKVHFK
+783 
-794 DEGCYKCYAENDRGS
+794 
-809 TEGCRCLRV
+809 
-818 YGSRNITTTQT
+818 
-829 SITQPLRAPYTP
+829 APYTP

-2154 NTNASPSPHIVEG
+2154 NTNASPSPHIVRAQARYSDLDFQKIMHTRERHMDMLQNIHDSPSASQQTEVSRQWSVSSLPEFLLKEG